1 MEALFLRVVWISLTC
16 SAVLV
21 PLLVGKGWLRH
32 HVRAKALY
40 VVWLILALRLV
51 IPVDLS
57 LPEPAV
63 TVEAP
68 SYQVALPARTPSA
81 NLPAGAQ
88 IEEPSAVA
96 GQTAPEAAS
105 AVRTIPVTAL
115 LSALWLFGVLAA
127 ALVQGGGY
135 LLARRRLLRDARPDL
150 EAEAQAGQTAASLG
164 LKRAVPVRR
173 SRQVRTPMVLG
184 LLRPVLLLPEGQA
197 VDEVVLCH
205 ELTHLKR
212 LDLAYKAL
220 LVAACWLH
228 WFNPLVWWMSRAAS
242 ENLELCCD
250 DDVAAGR
257 DAAFRRKYGEL
268 LLSTAEEKPGP
279 TLSSR
284 FGGSKQAMRDRLAN
298 LFVKKK
304 RGRLLAC
311 TAVAVL
317 ILVGGL
323 VACEGRP
330 AMTDQE
336 AVDALNESLSWDL
349 DTQAVILSFTIPEGE
364 RDWSI
369 RLDGEAGLGD
379 ADAIRTFNE
388 TDWVPGES
396 YSFRLPIE
404 VLLGGQLTLNVSL
417 GDGAGGFSAGLAS
430 GALALISSQEVVE
443 VLQNIFVYDGAE
455 FSFTLPK
462 VDWAW
467 NIQISGRADTQ
478 ELGGISLHYL
488 DGTDWTPGETY
499 SFELSS
505 LAAQDVTE
513 LTMHIFLGTQ
523 EWEIDLLPYLPYVNS
538 EYGFTLTLPQSWRG
552 QVEIREDDPNMQNVT
567 CAASFYMRDAG
578 DQDYAGWLAGVY
590 RCTSQEWEETEAAG
604 NPYGLPVLAET
615 GGYVFYAAG
624 PTDLPVDESIPGALE
639 RYEEFYAQVPDL
651 LDSFSLINAEA
662 YAAAQSWL
670 EEQVADG
677 MPGIADYPCLEGRVE
692 SLYYEGAYGDYEV
705 YSFVYSLRTDRP
717 DLVEEDVLTDVD
729 SQGWVSRPYYV
740 ATGGYPY
747 LLMENG
753 DIAAVYYSNS
763 VPSIPGF
770 WYTCSAIPQEER
782 YQLAAIAAFAQTD
795 ALEQLYLG
803 NPDWD
808 QERTFTREELEAAG
822 YQAETLPQNP
832 WRRVVIDPWITQEEY
847 LRNTFQSRFSAS
859 LTQRRLDAM
868 FSGPDAPYLFYEE
881 DLYFRDD
888 VPCGPEIESYSV
900 DWDSFSVTRTIDQ
913 PDLQGFEFTLSGT
926 RTQGSGLENDTWTF
940 LLQVDEPTVPQ
951 YFMSFQTWF
960 DET

>member
-16 SAVLV
+16 SVVLV

-88 IEEPSAVA
+88 TEEPSAET

-284 FGGSKQAMRDRLAN
+284 FGGSKQAMRDRLTN

-311 TAVAVL
+311 SALAVL

-330 AMTDQE
+330 AMTDWE

-349 DTQAVILSFTIPEGE
+349 DAQAVILSFTIPEGE

-443 VLQNIFVYDGAE
+443 VLQNSFVYDGAE

-462 VDWAW
+462 GDWAW

-499 SFELSS
+499 SFEWSS

-513 LTMHIFLGTQ
+513 LTMHIFQGTQ

-604 NPYGLPVLAET
+604 NPYALPVLAET

-859 LTQRRLDAM
+859 LTQRRLDTM

-926 RTQGSGLENDTWTF
+926 RTQSSGLENDTWTF

>member
-1 MEALFLRVVWISLTC
+1 MEALFLRVGWISLTC
-16 SAVLV
+16 SAVLI
-21 PLLVGKGWLRH
+21 PLLVGKGWLRQ
-32 HVRAKALY
+32 HVRARALY

-68 SYQVALPARTPSA
+68 SYQVSLPARAPSA
-81 NLPAGAQ
+81 NLPTALPT
-88 IEEPSAVA
+88 EESAAEA
-96 GQTAPEAAS
+96 GQTAPAAAS

-115 LSALWLFGVLAA
+115 LSALWLFGALAA

-150 EAEAQAGQTAASLG
+150 EAEEQAGQTAAGLG

-173 SRQVRTPMVLG
+173 SGQVRTPMVLG
-184 LLRPVLLLPEGQA
+184 LIRPVLLLPEGQA

-284 FGGSKQAMRDRLAN
+284 FGGSKQAMRDRLTN

-330 AMTDQE
+330 AMTDWE

-349 DTQAVILSFTIPEGE
+349 DAQAVILSFTIPEGE

-443 VLQNIFVYDGAE
+443 VLQNSFVYDGAE

-499 SFELSS
+499 SFELT
-505 LAAQDVTE
+505 AEQMQDITE
-513 LTMHIFLGTQ
+513 LHMWVFLDSH
-523 EWEIDLLPYLPYVNS
+523 EWDLDLLAFLRQANSTYVNR
-538 EYGFTLTLPQSWRG
+538 EYGFTLTLPDGWAD

-578 DQDYAGWLAGVY
+578 DWDGAGWLVGVY

-604 NPYGLPVLAET
+604 NPYGLPLLADT
-615 GGYVFYAAG
+615 GSYVFYAG
-624 PTDLPVDESIPGALE
+624 CPTDVRYDENDPAEKE
-639 RYEEFYAQVPDL
+639 RYDALDAGIPEL
-651 LDSFSLINAEA
+651 LDSFSLINGGA
-662 YAAAQSWL
+662 YATAQTRL
-670 EEQVADG
+670 EEQEAVETFQENSPYVNQEYGFTLTLPDGWADQ
-677 MPGIADYPCLEGRVE
+677 VE
-692 SLYYEGAYGDYEV
+692 IRENDPNTQNGTCMVSFYMQDAGNWEGAGLLA
-705 YSFVYSLRTDRP
+705 SISQCTP
-717 DLVEEDVLTDVD
+717 EEWA
-729 SQGWVSRPYYV
+729 QNQ
-740 ATGGYPY
+740 
-747 LLMENG
+747 ENG
-753 DIAAVYYSNS
+753 NPAAWEFLADLGQKILYAE
-763 VPSIPGF
+763 PSTDLPVDPAIPG
-770 WYTCSAIPQEER
+770 ALER
-782 YQLAAIAAFAQTD
+782 YTQLSAQISKL
-795 ALEQLYLG
+795 LES
-803 NPDWD
+803 
-808 QERTFTREELEAAG
+808 F
-822 YQAETLPQNP
+822 TLP
-832 WRRVVIDPWITQEEY
+832 
-847 LRNTFQSRFSAS
+847 A
-859 LTQRRLDAM
+859 
-868 FSGPDAPYLFYEE
+868 
-881 DLYFRDD
+881 
-888 VPCGPEIESYSV
+888 
-900 DWDSFSVTRTIDQ
+900 
-913 PDLQGFEFTLSGT
+913 
-926 RTQGSGLENDTWTF
+926 
-940 LLQVDEPTVPQ
+940 
-951 YFMSFQTWF
+951 
-960 DET
+960 

>member
-21 PLLVGKGWLRH
+21 PLLIGKGWLRQ

-51 IPVDLS
+51 VPVDLS

-88 IEEPSAVA
+88 IEEPSAET

-184 LLRPVLLLPEGQA
+184 LIRPVLLLPEGQA

-284 FGGSKQAMRDRLAN
+284 FGGSKQAMRDRLTN

-311 TAVAVL
+311 AALAVL
-317 ILVGGL
+317 ALVGGL

-336 AVDALNESLSWDL
+336 AAEALNESVDFSLN
-349 DTQAVILSFTIPEGE
+349 AEGMNLSFTLPEGE
-364 RDWSI
+364 RDWDI
-369 RLDGEAGLGD
+369 RLSQNVSSENPDV
-379 ADAIRTFNE
+379 IQSFNE
-388 TDWVPGES
+388 TQWTPGES
-396 YSFRLPIE
+396 YSFFLPRDI
-404 VLLGGQLTLNVSL
+404 LLEYPLSLDVSL
-417 GDGAGGFSAGLAS
+417 NEGAEGFSMGLS
-430 GALALISSQEVVE
+430 FGTMTLIEPQTALEQLRSS
-443 VLQNIFVYDGAE
+443 ITYDGE
-455 FSFTLPK
+455 RVNFTIPEG
-462 VDWAW
+462 DQEW

-488 DGTDWTPGETY
+488 DGTNWTPGETY

-513 LTMHIFLGTQ
+513 LTMHIFQGTQ

-567 CAASFYMRDAG
+567 CATSFYMRDAG
-578 DQDYAGWLAGVY
+578 DWYGAGFLLCIN
-590 RCTSQEWEETEAAG
+590 RCTSQEWAEIEAAG
-604 NPYGLPVLAET
+604 NPYGLPLLADT
-615 GGYVFYAAG
+615 GRYAFYAG
-624 PTDLPVDESIPGALE
+624 RPTDVRYDENDPAEKE
-639 RYEEFYAQVPDL
+639 RYDALDAGIPEL
-651 LDSFSLINAEA
+651 LDSFSLINGGA
-662 YAAAQSWL
+662 YAAAQTWL
-670 EEQVADG
+670 EEQEAVETFQENSPYVNQEYGFTLTLPDGWADQ
-677 MPGIADYPCLEGRVE
+677 VE
-692 SLYYEGAYGDYEV
+692 IRENDPNTQNGTCTVSFYMQDAGNWEGAGLLA
-705 YSFVYSLRTDRP
+705 SISQCTP
-717 DLVEEDVLTDVD
+717 EEWA
-729 SQGWVSRPYYV
+729 QNQ
-740 ATGGYPY
+740 
-747 LLMENG
+747 ENG
-753 DIAAVYYSNS
+753 NPAAWEFLADLGQKILYAE
-763 VPSIPGF
+763 PSTDLPVDPAIPG
-770 WYTCSAIPQEER
+770 ALER
-782 YQLAAIAAFAQTD
+782 YTQLSAQISKL
-795 ALEQLYLG
+795 LES
-803 NPDWD
+803 
-808 QERTFTREELEAAG
+808 F
-822 YQAETLPQNP
+822 TLP
-832 WRRVVIDPWITQEEY
+832 
-847 LRNTFQSRFSAS
+847 A
-859 LTQRRLDAM
+859 
-868 FSGPDAPYLFYEE
+868 
-881 DLYFRDD
+881 
-888 VPCGPEIESYSV
+888 
-900 DWDSFSVTRTIDQ
+900 
-913 PDLQGFEFTLSGT
+913 
-926 RTQGSGLENDTWTF
+926 
-940 LLQVDEPTVPQ
+940 
-951 YFMSFQTWF
+951 
-960 DET
+960 

>member
-21 PLLVGKGWLRH
+21 PLLVGKGWLRR

-68 SYQVALPARTPSA
+68 SYQVSLPARAPSA

-88 IEEPSAVA
+88 IEEPSAVV

-228 WFNPLVWWMSRAAS
+228 WFNPLVWWMSRSAS

-284 FGGSKQAMRDRLAN
+284 FGGSKQAMRDRLTN

-317 ILVGGL
+317 VLVGGL

-330 AMTDQE
+330 AMTDWE

-349 DTQAVILSFTIPEGE
+349 DAQAVILSFTIPEGE

-443 VLQNIFVYDGAE
+443 VLQNSFVYDGAE

-499 SFELSS
+499 SFELT
-505 LAAQDVTE
+505 AEQMQDITE
-513 LTMHIFLGTQ
+513 LHMWVFLDSH
-523 EWEIDLLPYLPYVNS
+523 EWDLDLLAFLRQANSTYVNR
-538 EYGFTLTLPQSWRG
+538 EYGFTLTLPDGWAD

-578 DQDYAGWLAGVY
+578 DWDGAGWLVGVY

-604 NPYGLPVLAET
+604 NPYGLPLLADT
-615 GGYVFYAAG
+615 GSYVFYAG
-624 PTDLPVDESIPGALE
+624 CPTDVRYDENDPAEKE
-639 RYEEFYAQVPDL
+639 RYDALDAGIPEL
-651 LDSFSLINAEA
+651 LDSFSLINGGA
-662 YAAAQSWL
+662 YAAAQTRQEEQEAVETFQENSPYVNQEYGFTLTLPDGWADQVEIRENDPNTQNGTCMVSFYMQDAGNWEGAGLLASISQCTL
-670 EEQVADG
+670 EEWAQN
-677 MPGIADYPCLEGRVE
+677 
-692 SLYYEGAYGDYEV
+692 
-705 YSFVYSLRTDRP
+705 
-717 DLVEEDVLTDVD
+717 
-729 SQGWVSRPYYV
+729 Q
-740 ATGGYPY
+740 
-747 LLMENG
+747 ENG
-753 DIAAVYYSNS
+753 NPAAWEFLADLGQKILYAE
-763 VPSIPGF
+763 PSTDLPVDPAIPG
-770 WYTCSAIPQEER
+770 ALER
-782 YQLAAIAAFAQTD
+782 YTQLSAQISKL
-795 ALEQLYLG
+795 LES
-803 NPDWD
+803 
-808 QERTFTREELEAAG
+808 F
-822 YQAETLPQNP
+822 TLP
-832 WRRVVIDPWITQEEY
+832 
-847 LRNTFQSRFSAS
+847 A
-859 LTQRRLDAM
+859 
-868 FSGPDAPYLFYEE
+868 
-881 DLYFRDD
+881 
-888 VPCGPEIESYSV
+888 
-900 DWDSFSVTRTIDQ
+900 
-913 PDLQGFEFTLSGT
+913 
-926 RTQGSGLENDTWTF
+926 
-940 LLQVDEPTVPQ
+940 
-951 YFMSFQTWF
+951 
-960 DET
+960 

>member
-21 PLLVGKGWLRH
+21 PLLVGKGWLRQ

-88 IEEPSAVA
+88 IEEPSAVV

-284 FGGSKQAMRDRLAN
+284 FGGSKQAMKDRLTN

-311 TAVAVL
+311 AAVAVL

-330 AMTDQE
+330 AMTDWE

-349 DTQAVILSFTIPEGE
+349 DAQAVILSFTIPEGE

-443 VLQNIFVYDGAE
+443 VLQNSFVYDGAE

-462 VDWAW
+462 GDWAW

-505 LAAQDVTE
+505 LTAQDVTQ
-513 LTMHIFLGTQ
+513 LTMHIFQGTQ

-578 DQDYAGWLAGVY
+578 DWDGAGFLLCIN
-590 RCTSQEWEETEAAG
+590 RCTSQEWAEIEAAG
-604 NPYGLPVLAET
+604 NPYGLPLLADT
-615 GGYVFYAAG
+615 GTYVFYAAF
-624 PTDLPVDESIPGALE
+624 PTDVRCDENDPSEKE
-639 RYEEFYAQVPDL
+639 RYDNLEAGIPNL
-651 LDSFSLINAEA
+651 LDSFSLINGGA
-662 YAAAQSWL
+662 YATAQTRL
-670 EEQVADG
+670 EEQEAVETFQENSPYVNQEYGFTLTLPDGWADQ
-677 MPGIADYPCLEGRVE
+677 VE
-692 SLYYEGAYGDYEV
+692 IRENDPNTQNGTCMVSFYMQDAGNWKGAGLLA
-705 YSFVYSLRTDRP
+705 SISQCTP
-717 DLVEEDVLTDVD
+717 EEWA
-729 SQGWVSRPYYV
+729 QNQ
-740 ATGGYPY
+740 
-747 LLMENG
+747 ENG
-753 DIAAVYYSNS
+753 NPAAWEFLADLGQKILYAE
-763 VPSIPGF
+763 PSTDLPVDPAIPG
-770 WYTCSAIPQEER
+770 ALER
-782 YQLAAIAAFAQTD
+782 YTQLSAQISKL
-795 ALEQLYLG
+795 LES
-803 NPDWD
+803 
-808 QERTFTREELEAAG
+808 F
-822 YQAETLPQNP
+822 TLP
-832 WRRVVIDPWITQEEY
+832 
-847 LRNTFQSRFSAS
+847 A
-859 LTQRRLDAM
+859 
-868 FSGPDAPYLFYEE
+868 
-881 DLYFRDD
+881 
-888 VPCGPEIESYSV
+888 
-900 DWDSFSVTRTIDQ
+900 
-913 PDLQGFEFTLSGT
+913 
-926 RTQGSGLENDTWTF
+926 
-940 LLQVDEPTVPQ
+940 
-951 YFMSFQTWF
+951 
-960 DET
+960 

>member
-1 MEALFLRVVWISLTC
+1 MEELFLRVVWVSLTC

-21 PLLVGKGWLRH
+21 PLLVGKGWLRR

-88 IEEPSAVA
+88 IEEPSAVV

-115 LSALWLFGVLAA
+115 LAALWLFGMLAA

-173 SRQVRTPMVLG
+173 SRQISTPMVLG

-197 VDEVVLCH
+197 VNEVVLCH

-284 FGGSKQAMRDRLAN
+284 FGGSKQAMKDRLTN

-330 AMTDQE
+330 AMTDME
-336 AVDALNESLSWDL
+336 AVNALLESVSYDG
-349 DTQAVILSFTIPEGE
+349 QELSFTIPEGE
-364 RDWSI
+364 RDWNLFLTQNEDDRTI
-369 RLDGEAGLGD
+369 A
-379 ADAIRTFNE
+379 ADVIQGFND
-388 TDWVPGES
+388 TVWKPGET
-396 YSFRLPIE
+396 YSFQLPVE
-404 VLLGGQLTLNVSL
+404 HFLRDGLTLNVSL
-417 GDGAGGFSAGLAS
+417 GKDGS
-430 GALALISSQEVVE
+430 GITAAKAFGAIVPSITQEAVDALENSIS
-443 VLQNIFVYDGAE
+443 YDGQQV
-455 FSFTLPK
+455 SFTIPEENH
-462 VDWAW
+462 VW

-499 SFELSS
+499 SFEWSS

-513 LTMHIFLGTQ
+513 LTMHIFQEDQ
-523 EWEIDLLPYLPYVNS
+523 EWEIDLIPYLPYVNS

-578 DQDYAGWLAGVY
+578 DWDGAGWLVGVY

-604 NPYGLPVLAET
+604 NPYGLPLLADT
-615 GGYVFYAAG
+615 GSYVFYAG
-624 PTDLPVDESIPGALE
+624 CPTDVRYDENDPAEKE
-639 RYEEFYAQVPDL
+639 RYDALDAGIPEL
-651 LDSFSLINAEA
+651 LDSFSLINGGA
-662 YAAAQSWL
+662 YATAQTWL
-670 EEQVADG
+670 EEQEAVETFQENSPYVNQEYGFTLTLPDGWADQ
-677 MPGIADYPCLEGRVE
+677 VE
-692 SLYYEGAYGDYEV
+692 IRENDPNTQNGTCMVSFYMQDAGNWEGAGLLA
-705 YSFVYSLRTDRP
+705 SISQCTP
-717 DLVEEDVLTDVD
+717 EEWA
-729 SQGWVSRPYYV
+729 QNQ
-740 ATGGYPY
+740 
-747 LLMENG
+747 ENG
-753 DIAAVYYSNS
+753 NPAAWEFLADLGQKILYAE
-763 VPSIPGF
+763 PSTNLPVDPAIPG
-770 WYTCSAIPQEER
+770 ALER
-782 YQLAAIAAFAQTD
+782 YTQLSAQISKL
-795 ALEQLYLG
+795 LES
-803 NPDWD
+803 
-808 QERTFTREELEAAG
+808 F
-822 YQAETLPQNP
+822 TLP
-832 WRRVVIDPWITQEEY
+832 
-847 LRNTFQSRFSAS
+847 A
-859 LTQRRLDAM
+859 
-868 FSGPDAPYLFYEE
+868 
-881 DLYFRDD
+881 
-888 VPCGPEIESYSV
+888 
-900 DWDSFSVTRTIDQ
+900 
-913 PDLQGFEFTLSGT
+913 
-926 RTQGSGLENDTWTF
+926 
-940 LLQVDEPTVPQ
+940 
-951 YFMSFQTWF
+951 
-960 DET
+960 

>member
-16 SAVLV
+16 SVVLV

-88 IEEPSAVA
+88 IEEPSAET

-184 LLRPVLLLPEGQA
+184 LIRPVLLLPEGQA

-330 AMTDQE
+330 AMTDWE

-349 DTQAVILSFTIPEGE
+349 DAQAVILSFTIPEGE

-369 RLDGEAGLGD
+369 RLDGEAGLGN

-443 VLQNIFVYDGAE
+443 VLQNSFVYDGAE

-462 VDWAW
+462 GDWAW

-499 SFELSS
+499 SFEWSS

-513 LTMHIFLGTQ
+513 LTMHIFQGTQ

-578 DQDYAGWLAGVY
+578 DWDGAGFLLCIN
-590 RCTSQEWEETEAAG
+590 RCTSQEWAEIEAAG
-604 NPYGLPVLAET
+604 NPYGLPLLADT
-615 GGYVFYAAG
+615 GRYAFYAG
-624 PTDLPVDESIPGALE
+624 RPTDVRYNENDPSEKE
-639 RYEEFYAQVPDL
+639 RYDALDAGIPEL
-651 LDSFSLINAEA
+651 LDSFSLINGGA
-662 YAAAQSWL
+662 YATAQTRL
-670 EEQVADG
+670 EEQEAVETFQENSPYVNQEYGFTLTLPDGWADQ
-677 MPGIADYPCLEGRVE
+677 VE
-692 SLYYEGAYGDYEV
+692 IRENDPNTQNGTCIVSFYMQDAGNWEGAGLLA
-705 YSFVYSLRTDRP
+705 SISQCTP
-717 DLVEEDVLTDVD
+717 EEWA
-729 SQGWVSRPYYV
+729 QNQ
-740 ATGGYPY
+740 
-747 LLMENG
+747 ENG
-753 DIAAVYYSNS
+753 NPAAREFLADLGQKILYAE
-763 VPSIPGF
+763 PSTDLPVDPAIPG
-770 WYTCSAIPQEER
+770 ALER
-782 YQLAAIAAFAQTD
+782 YTQLSAQISKL
-795 ALEQLYLG
+795 LES
-803 NPDWD
+803 
-808 QERTFTREELEAAG
+808 F
-822 YQAETLPQNP
+822 TLP
-832 WRRVVIDPWITQEEY
+832 
-847 LRNTFQSRFSAS
+847 A
-859 LTQRRLDAM
+859 
-868 FSGPDAPYLFYEE
+868 
-881 DLYFRDD
+881 
-888 VPCGPEIESYSV
+888 
-900 DWDSFSVTRTIDQ
+900 
-913 PDLQGFEFTLSGT
+913 
-926 RTQGSGLENDTWTF
+926 
-940 LLQVDEPTVPQ
+940 
-951 YFMSFQTWF
+951 
-960 DET
+960 

>member
-135 LLARRRLLRDARPDL
+135 LLARQRLLRDARPDL

-284 FGGSKQAMRDRLAN
+284 FGGSKQAMKDRLTN

-311 TAVAVL
+311 AALAVL
-317 ILVGGL
+317 ALVGGL

-330 AMTDQE
+330 AMTDME
-336 AVDALNESLSWDL
+336 ALEALEESLSYDGER
-349 DTQAVILSFTIPEGE
+349 VSFTIPEGDRE
-364 RDWSI
+364 WNI
-369 RLDGEAGLGD
+369 HIAGR
-379 ADAIRTFNE
+379 A
-388 TDWVPGES
+388 
-396 YSFRLPIE
+396 E
-404 VLLGGQLTLNVSL
+404 VEWLGGM
-417 GDGAGGFSAGLAS
+417 
-430 GALALISSQEVVE
+430 
-443 VLQNIFVYDGAE
+443 
-455 FSFTLPK
+455 
-462 VDWAW
+462 
-467 NIQISGRADTQ
+467 
-478 ELGGISLHYL
+478 SLHFL

-505 LAAQDVTE
+505 LAAQDVTQ
-513 LTMHIFLGTQ
+513 LTMHIFQGTQ

-538 EYGFTLTLPQSWRG
+538 EHGFTLTLPQSWRG
-552 QVEIREDDPNMQNVT
+552 QVDIVDTREDETDRTVVE
-567 CAASFYMRDAG
+567 FYMRNAFSG
-578 DQDYAGWLAGVY
+578 RVEGAGWLVGIY
-590 RCTSQEWEETEAAG
+590 RCSFETWQA
-604 NPYGLPVLAET
+604 LVLAEYPHNEQRIAT
-615 GGYVFYAAG
+615 IGEYVFYASG
-624 PTDLPVDESIPGALE
+624 PTDVQYDENNPAEVE
-639 RYEEFYAQVPDL
+639 RYRSLEAEIPEL
-651 LDSFSLINAEA
+651 LDSFALLDGGA
-662 YAAAQSWL
+662 YAAAQTWL
-670 EEQVADG
+670 EEQVAAGPPEDTQGYDYVDG
-677 MPGIADYPCLEGRVE
+677 RIESLEYVTSFEGYDIYRLDYRFLVDYPENVVLAGGMSLNEEGWLRDYPMVAYLILHNGTFASVSYTE
-692 SLYYEGAYGDYEV
+692 LGPQDARFWYERGD
-705 YSFVYSLRTDRP
+705 LP
-717 DLVEEDVLTDVD
+717 EDVRWEAAAWTAYLQAYDVERLYW
-729 SQGWVSRPYYV
+729 GRPRW
-740 ATGGYPY
+740 
-747 LLMENG
+747 N
-753 DIAAVYYSNS
+753 
-763 VPSIPGF
+763 
-770 WYTCSAIPQEER
+770 EER
-782 YQLAAIAAFAQTD
+782 SISQAELETVGYQVQ
-795 ALEQLYLG
+795 G
-803 NPDWD
+803 NPPDTWRKVDWTED
-808 QERTFTREELEAAG
+808 RAAS
-822 YQAETLPQNP
+822 YNMI
-832 WRRVVIDPWITQEEY
+832 WSV
-847 LRNTFQSRFSAS
+847 FSS
-859 LTQRRLDAM
+859 YFSDDLTQRRVDGMLT
-868 FSGPDAPYLFYEE
+868 GPNAPYLCY
-881 DLYFRDD
+881 DGALYFRND
-888 VPCGPEIESYSV
+888 VPCGPGVREVYL
-900 DWDSFSVTRTIDQ
+900 DWDSYTVTRVIDQ
-913 PDLQGFEFTLSGT
+913 PDFEGIEFTLSGSRDEDGAWEDGT
-926 RTQGSGLENDTWTF
+926 WSFRFGRDDPGGLLRF
-940 LLQVDEPTVPQ
+940 
-951 YFMSFQTWF
+951 YTWF

>member
-1 MEALFLRVVWISLTC
+1 MEALFLRVIWISLTC

-21 PLLVGKGWLRH
+21 PLLVGKGWLRQ

-88 IEEPSAVA
+88 IEEPSAVV

-150 EAEAQAGQTAASLG
+150 EAEAEAGQTAASLG

-284 FGGSKQAMRDRLAN
+284 FGGSKQAMRDRLTN

-317 ILVGGL
+317 VLVGGL

-330 AMTDQE
+330 AMTDWE
-336 AVDALNESLSWDL
+336 AVDALDESLSWDL
-349 DTQAVILSFTIPEGE
+349 DAQAVILSFTIPEGE

-443 VLQNIFVYDGAE
+443 VLQNSFVYDGAE

-499 SFELSS
+499 SFELT
-505 LAAQDVTE
+505 AEQMQDITE
-513 LTMHIFLGTQ
+513 LHMWVFLDSH
-523 EWEIDLLPYLPYVNS
+523 EWDLDLLTFLRQANSTYVNR
-538 EYGFTLTLPQSWRG
+538 EYGFTLTLPDGWAD

-578 DQDYAGWLAGVY
+578 DWDGAGWLVGVY

-604 NPYGLPVLAET
+604 NPYGLPLLADT
-615 GGYVFYAAG
+615 GSYVFYAG
-624 PTDLPVDESIPGALE
+624 CPTDVRYDENDPAEKERYDALE
-639 RYEEFYAQVPDL
+639 AGIPEL
-651 LDSFSLINAEA
+651 LDSFSLINGGA
-662 YAAAQSWL
+662 YATAQTRL
-670 EEQVADG
+670 EEQEAVETFQENSPYVNQEYGFTLTLPDGWADQ
-677 MPGIADYPCLEGRVE
+677 VE
-692 SLYYEGAYGDYEV
+692 IRENDPNTQNGTCMVSFYMQDAGNWEGAGLLA
-705 YSFVYSLRTDRP
+705 SISQCTP
-717 DLVEEDVLTDVD
+717 EEWA
-729 SQGWVSRPYYV
+729 QNQ
-740 ATGGYPY
+740 
-747 LLMENG
+747 ENG
-753 DIAAVYYSNS
+753 NPAAWEFLADLGQKILYAE
-763 VPSIPGF
+763 PSTDLPVDPAIPGVLEC
-770 WYTCSAIPQEER
+770 YTQLSAQISK
-782 YQLAAIAAFAQTD
+782 L
-795 ALEQLYLG
+795 LES
-803 NPDWD
+803 
-808 QERTFTREELEAAG
+808 F
-822 YQAETLPQNP
+822 TLP
-832 WRRVVIDPWITQEEY
+832 
-847 LRNTFQSRFSAS
+847 A
-859 LTQRRLDAM
+859 
-868 FSGPDAPYLFYEE
+868 
-881 DLYFRDD
+881 
-888 VPCGPEIESYSV
+888 
-900 DWDSFSVTRTIDQ
+900 
-913 PDLQGFEFTLSGT
+913 
-926 RTQGSGLENDTWTF
+926 
-940 LLQVDEPTVPQ
+940 
-951 YFMSFQTWF
+951 
-960 DET
+960 

>member
-51 IPVDLS
+51 VPVDLS

-88 IEEPSAVA
+88 TEEPSAET

-115 LSALWLFGVLAA
+115 LSTLWLFGVLAA

-135 LLARRRLLRDARPDL
+135 LLARRRLLRDAWPDL
-150 EAEAQAGQTAASLG
+150 EAEEQAGQTAASLG
-164 LKRAVPVRR
+164 LKRTVPVRR

-184 LLRPVLLLPEGQA
+184 LLRPVLLLPEGQE

-284 FGGSKQAMRDRLAN
+284 FGGSKQAMKDRLTN

-311 TAVAVL
+311 AAVAVL

-336 AVDALNESLSWDL
+336 ALETLENSLSYDGER
-349 DTQAVILSFTIPEGE
+349 VSFTIPEGDRE
-364 RDWSI
+364 
-369 RLDGEAGLGD
+369 
-379 ADAIRTFNE
+379 
-388 TDWVPGES
+388 
-396 YSFRLPIE
+396 
-404 VLLGGQLTLNVSL
+404 
-417 GDGAGGFSAGLAS
+417 
-430 GALALISSQEVVE
+430 
-443 VLQNIFVYDGAE
+443 
-455 FSFTLPK
+455 
-462 VDWAW
+462 W
-467 NIQISGRADTQ
+467 NIHIAGRADTE

-488 DGTDWTPGETY
+488 EGIDFVPGETY
-499 SFELSS
+499 SFELS
-505 LAAQDVTE
+505 AAQAREITA
-513 LTMHIFLGTQ
+513 LTIEITLGSGTVGG
-523 EWEIDLLPYLPYVNS
+523 ISITPLLREPVSYVNE
-538 EYGFTLTLPQSWRG
+538 EYGFTLTLPDGWADQVEIREGESDRDVVSFYMRDAFSGRVEGVGWLISINRRTSEDWQSLVTAGYPHAEQRIATVGEYVLYTIGPTGVEYDENNPAEVERYRNLAAGIPELLDSFALIDGGSDAAVRNWSEDLKAVETFQKSISFDRQGLSFTIPEGNSEEWKINFTIQDSAGEPPAADVIQDLNETNWMPGETYHFPLEDVVGLTMNVSMGDGAAGFSRG
-552 QVEIREDDPNMQNVT
+552 MSARNLAPENPTYVNQEYGFSLILPDGWADQVEIREDDPNMQNVT

-578 DQDYAGWLAGVY
+578 DWYGAGFLLCIN
-590 RCTSQEWEETEAAG
+590 RCTSQEWAEIEAAG
-604 NPYGLPVLAET
+604 NPYGLPLLADT
-615 GGYVFYAAG
+615 GRYAFYAG
-624 PTDLPVDESIPGALE
+624 RPTDVRYDENDPSEKE
-639 RYEEFYAQVPDL
+639 RYDALDAGIPEL
-651 LDSFSLINAEA
+651 LDSFSLINGGA
-662 YAAAQSWL
+662 YATAQTWL
-670 EEQVADG
+670 EEQEAVKTFQ
-677 MPGIADYPCLEGRVE
+677 EN
-692 SLYYEGAYGDYEV
+692 SLYMNQEYGFSLAMPNGWAGQVEIRENDPNMQNVTHIVSFYMQNAGDWKGAGLLA
-705 YSFVYSLRTDRP
+705 SISQCTP
-717 DLVEEDVLTDVD
+717 EEWA
-729 SQGWVSRPYYV
+729 QNH
-740 ATGGYPY
+740 
-747 LLMENG
+747 ENG
-753 DIAAVYYSNS
+753 NPAAREFLADLGQKILYAE
-763 VPSIPGF
+763 PSTDLPVDPAIPG
-770 WYTCSAIPQEER
+770 ALDR
-782 YQLAAIAAFAQTD
+782 YAQLSAQTSTL
-795 ALEQLYLG
+795 LES
-803 NPDWD
+803 
-808 QERTFTREELEAAG
+808 F
-822 YQAETLPQNP
+822 TLP
-832 WRRVVIDPWITQEEY
+832 
-847 LRNTFQSRFSAS
+847 A
-859 LTQRRLDAM
+859 
-868 FSGPDAPYLFYEE
+868 
-881 DLYFRDD
+881 
-888 VPCGPEIESYSV
+888 
-900 DWDSFSVTRTIDQ
+900 
-913 PDLQGFEFTLSGT
+913 
-926 RTQGSGLENDTWTF
+926 
-940 LLQVDEPTVPQ
+940 
-951 YFMSFQTWF
+951 
-960 DET
+960 

>member
-21 PLLVGKGWLRH
+21 PLLVGKGWLRQ

-88 IEEPSAVA
+88 IEEPSAVI
-96 GQTAPEAAS
+96 GQTAPAAAS

-164 LKRAVPVRR
+164 LKRAVPVCR
-173 SRQVRTPMVLG
+173 SGQVRTPMVLG
-184 LLRPVLLLPEGQA
+184 LLRPVLLLPEGRA

-250 DDVAAGR
+250 NDVAAGR

-284 FGGSKQAMRDRLAN
+284 FGGSKQAMRDRLTN

-330 AMTDQE
+330 AMTDWE

-349 DTQAVILSFTIPEGE
+349 DAQAVILSFTIPEGE

-443 VLQNIFVYDGAE
+443 VLQNSFVYDGAE

-462 VDWAW
+462 GDWAW

-505 LAAQDVTE
+505 LTAQDVTQ
-513 LTMHIFLGTQ
+513 LTMHIFQGTQ

-604 NPYGLPVLAET
+604 NPYGLPLLADT
-615 GGYVFYAAG
+615 GSYVFYAG
-624 PTDLPVDESIPGALE
+624 CPTDVRYDENDPAEKE
-639 RYEEFYAQVPDL
+639 RYDALDAGIPEL
-651 LDSFSLINAEA
+651 LDSFSLINGGA
-662 YAAAQSWL
+662 YATAQTRL
-670 EEQVADG
+670 EEQEAVETFQETSPYVNQEYGFTLTLPDGWADQ
-677 MPGIADYPCLEGRVE
+677 VE
-692 SLYYEGAYGDYEV
+692 IRENDPNTQNGTCMVSFYMQDAGNWEGAGLLAGI
-705 YSFVYSLRTDRP
+705 SQCTP
-717 DLVEEDVLTDVD
+717 EEWA
-729 SQGWVSRPYYV
+729 QNQ
-740 ATGGYPY
+740 
-747 LLMENG
+747 ENG
-753 DIAAVYYSNS
+753 NPAAWEFLADLGQKILYAE
-763 VPSIPGF
+763 PSTDLPVDPAIPG
-770 WYTCSAIPQEER
+770 ALER
-782 YQLAAIAAFAQTD
+782 YTQLSAQISKL
-795 ALEQLYLG
+795 LES
-803 NPDWD
+803 
-808 QERTFTREELEAAG
+808 F
-822 YQAETLPQNP
+822 TLP
-832 WRRVVIDPWITQEEY
+832 
-847 LRNTFQSRFSAS
+847 A
-859 LTQRRLDAM
+859 
-868 FSGPDAPYLFYEE
+868 
-881 DLYFRDD
+881 
-888 VPCGPEIESYSV
+888 
-900 DWDSFSVTRTIDQ
+900 
-913 PDLQGFEFTLSGT
+913 
-926 RTQGSGLENDTWTF
+926 
-940 LLQVDEPTVPQ
+940 
-951 YFMSFQTWF
+951 
-960 DET
+960 

>member
-21 PLLVGKGWLRH
+21 PLLVGKGWLRR

-68 SYQVALPARTPSA
+68 SYQVSLPARAPSA

-88 IEEPSAVA
+88 IEEPSAVV

-184 LLRPVLLLPEGQA
+184 LIRPVLLLPEGQA

-284 FGGSKQAMRDRLAN
+284 FGGSKQAMKDRLTN

-323 VACEGRP
+323 VACEGQP
-330 AMTDQE
+330 AMTDME
-336 AVDALNESLSWDL
+336 ALEALEESLSYDGER
-349 DTQAVILSFTIPEGE
+349 VSFTIPEGDRE
-364 RDWSI
+364 
-369 RLDGEAGLGD
+369 
-379 ADAIRTFNE
+379 
-388 TDWVPGES
+388 
-396 YSFRLPIE
+396 
-404 VLLGGQLTLNVSL
+404 
-417 GDGAGGFSAGLAS
+417 
-430 GALALISSQEVVE
+430 
-443 VLQNIFVYDGAE
+443 
-455 FSFTLPK
+455 
-462 VDWAW
+462 W
-467 NIQISGRADTQ
+467 NIHIAGRADTE

-488 DGTDWTPGETY
+488 EGIDFVPGETY
-499 SFELSS
+499 SFELS
-505 LAAQDVTE
+505 AAQAREITA
-513 LTMHIFLGTQ
+513 LTIEITLGSGTVGG
-523 EWEIDLLPYLPYVNS
+523 ISITPLLRKPVSYVNE
-538 EYGFTLTLPQSWRG
+538 EYGFTLTLPDGWADQVEIREGESDRDVVSFYMRDALSGRLDGAGWLISINRRTLEDWQSLVTAGYPHAEQRIAAVGEYVLYTIGPTGVEYDENNPAEVERYQSLAEGIPELLDSFALIDSESDAAVRNWSEDLEAVETFQKSISFDRQG
-552 QVEIREDDPNMQNVT
+552 LSFTIPEGNSEEWKINFTIQDSAGEPPAADVIQDLNETNWMPGKTYHFPLEDVVGLTMNVSMGDGAAGFSRVMSARNLAPENPTYVNQEYGFSLILPDGWADQVEIREDDPNMQNVT

-578 DQDYAGWLAGVY
+578 DWYGAGFLLCIN
-590 RCTSQEWEETEAAG
+590 RCTSQEWAEIEAAG
-604 NPYGLPVLAET
+604 NPYGLPLLADT
-615 GGYVFYAAG
+615 GIYVFYAAF
-624 PTDLPVDESIPGALE
+624 PTDVRCDENDPSEKE
-639 RYEEFYAQVPDL
+639 RYDNLEAGIPNL
-651 LDSFSLINAEA
+651 LDSFSLINGGA
-662 YAAAQSWL
+662 YATAQTWL
-670 EEQVADG
+670 EEQEAVETFQENSPYVNQEYGFTLTLPDGWADQ
-677 MPGIADYPCLEGRVE
+677 VE
-692 SLYYEGAYGDYEV
+692 IRENDPNTQNGTCMVSFYMQDAGNWEGAGLLA
-705 YSFVYSLRTDRP
+705 SISQCTP
-717 DLVEEDVLTDVD
+717 EEWA
-729 SQGWVSRPYYV
+729 QNQ
-740 ATGGYPY
+740 
-747 LLMENG
+747 ENG
-753 DIAAVYYSNS
+753 NPAAWEFLADLGQKILYAE
-763 VPSIPGF
+763 PSTDLPVDPAIPG
-770 WYTCSAIPQEER
+770 ALER
-782 YQLAAIAAFAQTD
+782 YTQFSAQISKL
-795 ALEQLYLG
+795 LES
-803 NPDWD
+803 
-808 QERTFTREELEAAG
+808 F
-822 YQAETLPQNP
+822 TLP
-832 WRRVVIDPWITQEEY
+832 
-847 LRNTFQSRFSAS
+847 A
-859 LTQRRLDAM
+859 
-868 FSGPDAPYLFYEE
+868 
-881 DLYFRDD
+881 
-888 VPCGPEIESYSV
+888 
-900 DWDSFSVTRTIDQ
+900 
-913 PDLQGFEFTLSGT
+913 
-926 RTQGSGLENDTWTF
+926 
-940 LLQVDEPTVPQ
+940 
-951 YFMSFQTWF
+951 
-960 DET
+960 

>member
-88 IEEPSAVA
+88 IEEPSAVV

-284 FGGSKQAMRDRLAN
+284 FGGSKQAMRDRLTN

-317 ILVGGL
+317 VLVGGL

-330 AMTDQE
+330 AMTDME
-336 AVDALNESLSWDL
+336 ALEALEESLSYDGER
-349 DTQAVILSFTIPEGE
+349 VSFTIPK
-364 RDWSI
+364 
-369 RLDGEAGLGD
+369 GD
-379 ADAIRTFNE
+379 RE
-388 TDWVPGES
+388 
-396 YSFRLPIE
+396 
-404 VLLGGQLTLNVSL
+404 
-417 GDGAGGFSAGLAS
+417 
-430 GALALISSQEVVE
+430 
-443 VLQNIFVYDGAE
+443 
-455 FSFTLPK
+455 
-462 VDWAW
+462 W
-467 NIQISGRADTQ
+467 NIHIAGRADTE

-488 DGTDWTPGETY
+488 EGIDFVPGETY
-499 SFELSS
+499 SFELS
-505 LAAQDVTE
+505 AAQAREITA
-513 LTMHIFLGTQ
+513 LTIDITLGSGAVGGISITP
-523 EWEIDLLPYLPYVNS
+523 LLREPVSYVNE
-538 EYGFTLTLPQSWRG
+538 EYGFTLTLPDGWAD
-552 QVEIREDDPNMQNVT
+552 QVEIREGERGLV
-567 CAASFYMRDAG
+567 SFYMRDAG
-578 DQDYAGWLAGVY
+578 DFEDAGWLAGIFQ
-590 RCTSQEWEETEAAG
+590 CTPEEWAG
-604 NPYGLPVLAET
+604 NEENGNPAAWSFLADLGRVVLYAEP
-615 GGYVFYAAG
+615 A
-624 PTDLPVDESIPGALE
+624 TDLPVAPEIPGALD
-639 RYEEFYAQVPDL
+639 RYASLTAQISEL
-651 LDSFSLINAEA
+651 LDSFTLVGGGA
-662 YAAAQSWL
+662 YAAAQTWL
-670 EEQVADG
+670 EEQVAAGPPEDAQGYDYVDG
-677 MPGIADYPCLEGRVE
+677 RIESLEYVTSFEGYDVYRLDYRFLVDHPENVVLAGGMSLDENGWLRDYPVIAYLMLHNGAFE
-692 SLYYEGAYGDYEV
+692 SVKYMDTGPPDTRFWYEW
-705 YSFVYSLRTDRP
+705 SNLP
-717 DLVEEDVLTDVD
+717 EDVR
-729 SQGWVSRPYYV
+729 W
-740 ATGGYPY
+740 
-747 LLMENG
+747 E
-753 DIAAVYYSNS
+753 AAA
-763 VPSIPGF
+763 
-770 WYTCSAIPQEER
+770 WAA
-782 YQLAAIAAFAQTD
+782 YQQAYAA
-795 ALEQLYLG
+795 EQLYWG
-803 NPDWD
+803 IPRRNG
-808 QERTFTREELEAAG
+808 ERSISREELEAAG
-822 YQAETLPQNP
+822 YQVQG
-832 WRRVVIDPWITQEEY
+832 DPPDTWHKVDWTVDWATSYNMIW
-847 LRNTFQSRFSAS
+847 SVFSDYFS
-859 LTQRRLDAM
+859 DDLTQRRVDGMLT
-868 FSGPDAPYLFYEE
+868 GPNAPYLCY
-881 DLYFRDD
+881 DGALYFRND
-888 VPCGPEIESYSV
+888 VPCGPGVRYDDV
-900 DWDSFSVTRTIDQ
+900 DWDSYTVTRTIDQ
-913 PDLQGFEFTLSGT
+913 PGFEGIEFTLSGSRDEDGAWEDGT
-926 RTQGSGLENDTWTF
+926 WSFRFGRDDPGGLLRF
-940 LLQVDEPTVPQ
+940 
-951 YFMSFQTWF
+951 YTWF

>member
-21 PLLVGKGWLRH
+21 PLLIGKGWLRQ

-96 GQTAPEAAS
+96 GQTVPAAAS

-184 LLRPVLLLPEGQA
+184 LIRPVLLLPEGQA
-197 VDEVVLCH
+197 VDEVVLYH

-284 FGGSKQAMRDRLAN
+284 FGGSKQAMRDRLTN

-336 AVDALNESLSWDL
+336 AVEALNESVDFSLN
-349 DTQAVILSFTIPEGE
+349 AEGINLSFTLPEGE
-364 RDWSI
+364 RDWDI
-369 RLDGEAGLGD
+369 RLSQNVSSEDPD
-379 ADAIRTFNE
+379 VIQSFNE
-388 TDWVPGES
+388 TQWTPGES
-396 YSFRLPIE
+396 YSFFLPRDI
-404 VLLGGQLTLNVSL
+404 LLEFPLSLDVSL
-417 GDGAGGFSAGLAS
+417 NEGAEGFSMGLS
-430 GALALISSQEVVE
+430 FGTMTLIEPQTALEQLRSS
-443 VLQNIFVYDGAE
+443 ITYDGE
-455 FSFTLPK
+455 RVNFTIPEG
-462 VDWAW
+462 DQEW

-505 LAAQDVTE
+505 LDAQDVTE
-513 LTMHIFLGTQ
+513 LTMHIFQGTQ
-523 EWEIDLLPYLPYVNS
+523 EWEIDLIPYLPYVNS

-552 QVEIREDDPNMQNVT
+552 QVEIREDDPNIQTVT
-567 CAASFYMRDAG
+567 FAASFYMRDAG
-578 DQDYAGWLAGVY
+578 DWDGAGFLVCIN
-590 RCTSQEWEETEAAG
+590 RCTSQEWAETEAAG
-604 NPYGLPVLAET
+604 NPYGRPLLADT
-615 GGYVFYAAG
+615 GSYAFFAG
-624 PTDLPVDESIPGALE
+624 CPTDVRYDENDPSEKERYDALE
-639 RYEEFYAQVPDL
+639 AGISEL
-651 LDSFSLINAEA
+651 LDSFSLINGGA
-662 YAAAQSWL
+662 YATAQTWL
-670 EEQVADG
+670 EEQEAVETFQENSPYVNQEYGFTLTLPDGWADQ
-677 MPGIADYPCLEGRVE
+677 VE
-692 SLYYEGAYGDYEV
+692 IRENDPNTQNGTYMVSFYMQDAGNWEGAGLLA
-705 YSFVYSLRTDRP
+705 SISQCAP
-717 DLVEEDVLTDVD
+717 EEWA
-729 SQGWVSRPYYV
+729 QNQ
-740 ATGGYPY
+740 
-747 LLMENG
+747 ENG
-753 DIAAVYYSNS
+753 NPAAWEFLADLGQKILYAE
-763 VPSIPGF
+763 PSTDLPVDPAIPG
-770 WYTCSAIPQEER
+770 ALER
-782 YQLAAIAAFAQTD
+782 YTQLSAQISKL
-795 ALEQLYLG
+795 LES
-803 NPDWD
+803 
-808 QERTFTREELEAAG
+808 F
-822 YQAETLPQNP
+822 TLP
-832 WRRVVIDPWITQEEY
+832 
-847 LRNTFQSRFSAS
+847 A
-859 LTQRRLDAM
+859 
-868 FSGPDAPYLFYEE
+868 
-881 DLYFRDD
+881 
-888 VPCGPEIESYSV
+888 
-900 DWDSFSVTRTIDQ
+900 
-913 PDLQGFEFTLSGT
+913 
-926 RTQGSGLENDTWTF
+926 
-940 LLQVDEPTVPQ
+940 
-951 YFMSFQTWF
+951 
-960 DET
+960 

>member
-1 MEALFLRVVWISLTC
+1 MEALFLRVGWISLTC
-16 SAVLV
+16 SAVLI
-21 PLLVGKGWLRH
+21 PLLVGKGWLRQ
-32 HVRAKALY
+32 HVRARALY

-68 SYQVALPARTPSA
+68 SYQVSLPARAPSA
-81 NLPAGAQ
+81 NLPTALPT
-88 IEEPSAVA
+88 EESAAEA
-96 GQTAPEAAS
+96 GQTAPAAAS

-115 LSALWLFGVLAA
+115 LSALWLFGALAA

-150 EAEAQAGQTAASLG
+150 EAEEQAGQTAAGLG

-173 SRQVRTPMVLG
+173 SGQVRTPMVLG
-184 LLRPVLLLPEGQA
+184 LIRPVLLLPEGQA

-311 TAVAVL
+311 AALAVL
-317 ILVGGL
+317 ALVGGL

-336 AVDALNESLSWDL
+336 AVEALNESVDFSLNAEGINLSFTLPEGERDWDIRLSQNVSSEDPDVIQSFNETQWTPGESYSFFLPRDILLEYPLSL
-349 DTQAVILSFTIPEGE
+349 DVSLNEGAEGFSMGLSFGTVTLIDPQTALEQLRSSIIYDGERVSFTIPEGDRE
-364 RDWSI
+364 WNI
-369 RLDGEAGLGD
+369 HIAGR
-379 ADAIRTFNE
+379 A
-388 TDWVPGES
+388 
-396 YSFRLPIE
+396 E
-404 VLLGGQLTLNVSL
+404 VEWLGGM
-417 GDGAGGFSAGLAS
+417 
-430 GALALISSQEVVE
+430 
-443 VLQNIFVYDGAE
+443 
-455 FSFTLPK
+455 
-462 VDWAW
+462 
-467 NIQISGRADTQ
+467 
-478 ELGGISLHYL
+478 SLHFL

-513 LTMHIFLGTQ
+513 LTMHIFQGTQ

-670 EEQVADG
+670 EEQVAAGPPEYTQGYDYVDG
-677 MPGIADYPCLEGRVE
+677 RIESLEYVTSFEGYDVYRLDYRFLVDHPENVVLAGGMSLDEGGWLRDYPMVAYLMLHNGAFE
-692 SLYYEGAYGDYEV
+692 SVKYTDIGPSEARFWYEWG
-705 YSFVYSLRTDRP
+705 SLP
-717 DLVEEDVLTDVD
+717 EDVRWEAAAWTAYLQAYDVERLYWGTPWRHGERSI
-729 SQGWVSRPYYV
+729 SQG
-740 ATGGYPY
+740 
-747 LLMENG
+747 
-753 DIAAVYYSNS
+753 
-763 VPSIPGF
+763 
-770 WYTCSAIPQEER
+770 
-782 YQLAAIAAFAQTD
+782 
-795 ALEQLYLG
+795 
-803 NPDWD
+803 
-808 QERTFTREELEAAG
+808 ELEAAG
-822 YQAETLPQNP
+822 YQVQGDPPDT
-832 WRRVVIDPWITQEEY
+832 WREVEWMEDLTPSYNAIWSV
-847 LRNTFQSRFSAS
+847 FSFYFS
-859 LTQRRLDAM
+859 DDLTQRRVNGMLA
-868 FSGPDAPYLFYEE
+868 GPNAPYLCY
-881 DLYFRDD
+881 DGALYFRND
-888 VPCGPEIESYSV
+888 VPCGPGVREVYM
-900 DWDSFSVTRTIDQ
+900 DWDSYAVTRVMDQ
-913 PDLQGFEFTLSGT
+913 PDFEGIEFTLSGSRDEDGAWEDGT
-926 RTQGSGLENDTWTF
+926 WSFRFGRDDPGGLLRF
-940 LLQVDEPTVPQ
+940 
-951 YFMSFQTWF
+951 YTWF

>member
-16 SAVLV
+16 SVVLV

-51 IPVDLS
+51 VPVDLS

-88 IEEPSAVA
+88 IEEPSAET
-96 GQTAPEAAS
+96 GQTAPEATS

-268 LLSTAEEKPGP
+268 LLSTAKEKPGP

-284 FGGSKQAMRDRLAN
+284 FGGSKQAMRDRLTN

-317 ILVGGL
+317 VLVGGL

-336 AVDALNESLSWDL
+336 AVEALNESVDFSLN
-349 DTQAVILSFTIPEGE
+349 AEGINLSFTLPEGE
-364 RDWSI
+364 RDWDI
-369 RLDGEAGLGD
+369 RLSQNVSSEDPD
-379 ADAIRTFNE
+379 VIQSFNE
-388 TDWVPGES
+388 TQWTPGES
-396 YSFRLPIE
+396 YSFFLPRDI
-404 VLLGGQLTLNVSL
+404 LLEFPLSLDVSL
-417 GDGAGGFSAGLAS
+417 NEGAEGFSMGLS
-430 GALALISSQEVVE
+430 FGTMTLIEPQTALEQLRSS
-443 VLQNIFVYDGAE
+443 ITYDGE
-455 FSFTLPK
+455 RVNFTIPEG
-462 VDWAW
+462 DQEW

-488 DGTDWTPGETY
+488 DGTNWTPGETY

-513 LTMHIFLGTQ
+513 LTMHIFQGTQ

-567 CAASFYMRDAG
+567 CATSFYMRDAG
-578 DQDYAGWLAGVY
+578 DWYGAGFLLCIN
-590 RCTSQEWEETEAAG
+590 RCTSQEWAEIEAAG
-604 NPYGLPVLAET
+604 NPYGLPLLADT
-615 GGYVFYAAG
+615 GRYAFYAG
-624 PTDLPVDESIPGALE
+624 RPTDVRYDENDPAEKE
-639 RYEEFYAQVPDL
+639 RYDALDAGIPEL
-651 LDSFSLINAEA
+651 LDSFSLINGGA
-662 YAAAQSWL
+662 YAAAQTWL
-670 EEQVADG
+670 EEQEAVETFQENSPYVNQEYGFTLTLPDGWADQ
-677 MPGIADYPCLEGRVE
+677 VE
-692 SLYYEGAYGDYEV
+692 IRENDPNTQNGTCTVSFYMQDAGNWEGAGLLA
-705 YSFVYSLRTDRP
+705 SISQCTP
-717 DLVEEDVLTDVD
+717 EEWA
-729 SQGWVSRPYYV
+729 QNQ
-740 ATGGYPY
+740 
-747 LLMENG
+747 ENG
-753 DIAAVYYSNS
+753 NPAAWEFLADLGQKILYAE
-763 VPSIPGF
+763 PSTDLPVDPAIPG
-770 WYTCSAIPQEER
+770 ALER
-782 YQLAAIAAFAQTD
+782 YTQLSAQISKL
-795 ALEQLYLG
+795 LES
-803 NPDWD
+803 
-808 QERTFTREELEAAG
+808 F
-822 YQAETLPQNP
+822 TLP
-832 WRRVVIDPWITQEEY
+832 
-847 LRNTFQSRFSAS
+847 A
-859 LTQRRLDAM
+859 
-868 FSGPDAPYLFYEE
+868 
-881 DLYFRDD
+881 
-888 VPCGPEIESYSV
+888 
-900 DWDSFSVTRTIDQ
+900 
-913 PDLQGFEFTLSGT
+913 
-926 RTQGSGLENDTWTF
+926 
-940 LLQVDEPTVPQ
+940 
-951 YFMSFQTWF
+951 
-960 DET
+960 

>member
-21 PLLVGKGWLRH
+21 PLLVGKGWLRQ

-68 SYQVALPARTPSA
+68 SYQVSLPARAPSA
-81 NLPAGAQ
+81 NLPTALPT
-88 IEEPSAVA
+88 EESAAEA

-228 WFNPLVWWMSRAAS
+228 WFNPLVWWMSQAAS

-311 TAVAVL
+311 AALAVL
-317 ILVGGL
+317 ALVGGL

-330 AMTDQE
+330 AMTDME
-336 AVDALNESLSWDL
+336 AVNALLESVSYDG
-349 DTQAVILSFTIPEGE
+349 QELSFTIPEGE
-364 RDWSI
+364 RDWN
-369 RLDGEAGLGD
+369 LFLTQNEDD
-379 ADAIRTFNE
+379 RTIAAYVIQGFND
-388 TDWVPGES
+388 TVWKPGET
-396 YSFRLPIE
+396 YSFQLPVE
-404 VLLGGQLTLNVSL
+404 HFLRDGLTLNVSL
-417 GDGAGGFSAGLAS
+417 GKDGS
-430 GALALISSQEVVE
+430 GITAAKAFGAIVPPITQEAVDALENSIS
-443 VLQNIFVYDGAE
+443 YDGQQV
-455 FSFTLPK
+455 SFTIPEENH
-462 VDWAW
+462 VW

-499 SFELSS
+499 SFEWSS

-513 LTMHIFLGTQ
+513 LTMHIFQEDQ
-523 EWEIDLLPYLPYVNS
+523 EWEIDLIPYLPYVNS
-538 EYGFTLTLPQSWRG
+538 EYGFTLTLPQDWRG
-552 QVEIREDDPNMQNVT
+552 QVDIVDTREDETDRTVV
-567 CAASFYMRDAG
+567 AFYMRDAFSG
-578 DQDYAGWLAGVY
+578 RLDGAGWLVGIY
-590 RCTSQEWEETEAAG
+590 RCSFETWQG
-604 NPYGLPVLAET
+604 ITMAEYPHNEQRIAT
-615 GGYVFYAAG
+615 IGEYVFYASG
-624 PTDLPVDESIPGALE
+624 PSDVQYDLENPAEVE
-639 RYEEFYAQVPDL
+639 RYRNLEAEIPEL
-651 LDSFSLINAEA
+651 LDSFSMINGGA
-662 YAAAQSWL
+662 YAAAQTWL
-670 EEQVADG
+670 EEQVAAGPPEDAQGYDYVDG
-677 MPGIADYPCLEGRVE
+677 RIESLEYVTSFEGYDVYRLDYRFLVDHPENVVLAGGMSLDEAGWLRDYPMVAYLILHNGEFASVSYTELGPQDARFW
-692 SLYYEGAYGDYEV
+692 YERGD
-705 YSFVYSLRTDRP
+705 LP
-717 DLVEEDVLTDVD
+717 EDVRWEAAAWTAYLQAYAVERLYWGTPWWHGERSI
-729 SQGWVSRPYYV
+729 SQG
-740 ATGGYPY
+740 
-747 LLMENG
+747 
-753 DIAAVYYSNS
+753 
-763 VPSIPGF
+763 
-770 WYTCSAIPQEER
+770 
-782 YQLAAIAAFAQTD
+782 
-795 ALEQLYLG
+795 
-803 NPDWD
+803 
-808 QERTFTREELEAAG
+808 ELEATG
-822 YQAETLPQNP
+822 YQVRGDPPDT
-832 WRRVVIDPWITQEEY
+832 WREVEWTEDLTPSYNAIWSV
-847 LRNTFQSRFSAS
+847 FSFYFS
-859 LTQRRLDAM
+859 DDLTQRRVNGMLA
-868 FSGPDAPYLFYEE
+868 GPNAPYLCY
-881 DLYFRDD
+881 DGALYFRND
-888 VPCGPEIESYSV
+888 VPCGPGVREVYM
-900 DWDSFSVTRTIDQ
+900 DWDSYAVTRVIDQ
-913 PDLQGFEFTLSGT
+913 PDFEGIEFTLSGS
-926 RTQGSGLENDTWTF
+926 RDKDGAWEDGTW
-940 LLQVDEPTVPQ
+940 
-951 YFMSFQTWF
+951 SFRFGREDPSDSLRFYTWF

>member
-21 PLLVGKGWLRH
+21 PLLVGKGWLRQ

-88 IEEPSAVA
+88 IEEPSAVV

-105 AVRTIPVTAL
+105 AVQTIPVTAL

-135 LLARRRLLRDARPDL
+135 LLARRRLLKDARPDL

-184 LLRPVLLLPEGQA
+184 LLRPVLLLPEGQE

-284 FGGSKQAMRDRLAN
+284 FGGSKQAMKDRLTN

-311 TAVAVL
+311 AAVAVL

-336 AVDALNESLSWDL
+336 AAEALNESVDFSLNAEGINLSFTLPEGERDWDIRLSQNVSSEDPDVIQSFNETQWTPGESYSFFLPRDILLEYPLSL
-349 DTQAVILSFTIPEGE
+349 DVSLNEGAEGFSMGLSFGTMTLSESQTDQERLRSSITYDGERVSFTIPEGDRE
-364 RDWSI
+364 WNI
-369 RLDGEAGLGD
+369 HIAGR
-379 ADAIRTFNE
+379 A
-388 TDWVPGES
+388 
-396 YSFRLPIE
+396 E
-404 VLLGGQLTLNVSL
+404 VEWLGGM
-417 GDGAGGFSAGLAS
+417 
-430 GALALISSQEVVE
+430 
-443 VLQNIFVYDGAE
+443 
-455 FSFTLPK
+455 
-462 VDWAW
+462 
-467 NIQISGRADTQ
+467 
-478 ELGGISLHYL
+478 SLHFL

-513 LTMHIFLGTQ
+513 LTMHIFQGTQ

-578 DQDYAGWLAGVY
+578 DWYGAGFLLCIN
-590 RCTSQEWEETEAAG
+590 RCTSQEWAEIEAAG
-604 NPYGLPVLAET
+604 NPYGLPLLADT
-615 GGYVFYAAG
+615 GRYAFYAG
-624 PTDLPVDESIPGALE
+624 RPTDVRYNENDPSEKE
-639 RYEEFYAQVPDL
+639 RYDALDAGIPEL
-651 LDSFSLINAEA
+651 LDSFSLINGGA
-662 YAAAQSWL
+662 YATAQTRL
-670 EEQVADG
+670 EEQEAVETFQENSPYVNQEYGFTLTLPDGWADQ
-677 MPGIADYPCLEGRVE
+677 VE
-692 SLYYEGAYGDYEV
+692 IRENDPNTQNGTCMVSFYMQDAGDWKGAGLLA
-705 YSFVYSLRTDRP
+705 SISQCTP
-717 DLVEEDVLTDVD
+717 EEWA
-729 SQGWVSRPYYV
+729 QNQ
-740 ATGGYPY
+740 
-747 LLMENG
+747 ENG
-753 DIAAVYYSNS
+753 NPAAREFLADLGQKILYAE
-763 VPSIPGF
+763 PSTDLPVDPAIPG
-770 WYTCSAIPQEER
+770 ALER
-782 YQLAAIAAFAQTD
+782 YTQLSAQISKL
-795 ALEQLYLG
+795 LES
-803 NPDWD
+803 
-808 QERTFTREELEAAG
+808 F
-822 YQAETLPQNP
+822 TLP
-832 WRRVVIDPWITQEEY
+832 
-847 LRNTFQSRFSAS
+847 A
-859 LTQRRLDAM
+859 
-868 FSGPDAPYLFYEE
+868 
-881 DLYFRDD
+881 
-888 VPCGPEIESYSV
+888 
-900 DWDSFSVTRTIDQ
+900 
-913 PDLQGFEFTLSGT
+913 
-926 RTQGSGLENDTWTF
+926 
-940 LLQVDEPTVPQ
+940 
-951 YFMSFQTWF
+951 
-960 DET
+960 

>member
-51 IPVDLS
+51 VPVDLS

-68 SYQVALPARTPSA
+68 SYQVSLPARAPSA

-88 IEEPSAVA
+88 IEEPSAVV

-164 LKRAVPVRR
+164 LKRAVPIRR
-173 SRQVRTPMVLG
+173 SRQISTPMVLG

-284 FGGSKQAMRDRLAN
+284 FGGSKQAMRDRLTN

-330 AMTDQE
+330 AMTDME
-336 AVDALNESLSWDL
+336 AVNALLESVSYDG
-349 DTQAVILSFTIPEGE
+349 QELSFTIPEGE
-364 RDWSI
+364 RDWN
-369 RLDGEAGLGD
+369 LFLTQNEDD
-379 ADAIRTFNE
+379 RTIAAYVIQGFND
-388 TDWVPGES
+388 TVWKPGET
-396 YSFRLPIE
+396 YSFQLPVE
-404 VLLGGQLTLNVSL
+404 HFLRDGLTLNVSL
-417 GDGAGGFSAGLAS
+417 GKDGS
-430 GALALISSQEVVE
+430 GITAAKAFGAIVPSITQEAVDALENSIS
-443 VLQNIFVYDGAE
+443 YDGQQV
-455 FSFTLPK
+455 SFTIPEENH
-462 VDWAW
+462 VW

-499 SFELSS
+499 SFEWSS

-513 LTMHIFLGTQ
+513 LTMHIFQEDQ
-523 EWEIDLLPYLPYVNS
+523 EWEIDLIPYLPYVNS

-578 DQDYAGWLAGVY
+578 DWDGAGWLVGVY

-604 NPYGLPVLAET
+604 NPYGLPLLADT
-615 GGYVFYAAG
+615 GSYVFYAG
-624 PTDLPVDESIPGALE
+624 CPTDVRYDENDPAEKERYDALE
-639 RYEEFYAQVPDL
+639 AGIPEL
-651 LDSFSLINAEA
+651 LDSFSLINGGA
-662 YAAAQSWL
+662 YATAQTRL
-670 EEQVADG
+670 EEQEAVETFQENSPYVNQEYGFTLTLPDGWADQ
-677 MPGIADYPCLEGRVE
+677 VE
-692 SLYYEGAYGDYEV
+692 IRENDPNTQNGTCIVSFYMQDAGNWEGAGLLA
-705 YSFVYSLRTDRP
+705 SISQCTP
-717 DLVEEDVLTDVD
+717 EEWA
-729 SQGWVSRPYYV
+729 QNQ
-740 ATGGYPY
+740 
-747 LLMENG
+747 ENG
-753 DIAAVYYSNS
+753 NPAAWEFLADLGQKILYAE
-763 VPSIPGF
+763 PSTDLPVDPAIPG
-770 WYTCSAIPQEER
+770 ALER
-782 YQLAAIAAFAQTD
+782 YTQLSAQISKL
-795 ALEQLYLG
+795 LES
-803 NPDWD
+803 
-808 QERTFTREELEAAG
+808 F
-822 YQAETLPQNP
+822 TLP
-832 WRRVVIDPWITQEEY
+832 
-847 LRNTFQSRFSAS
+847 A
-859 LTQRRLDAM
+859 
-868 FSGPDAPYLFYEE
+868 
-881 DLYFRDD
+881 
-888 VPCGPEIESYSV
+888 
-900 DWDSFSVTRTIDQ
+900 
-913 PDLQGFEFTLSGT
+913 
-926 RTQGSGLENDTWTF
+926 
-940 LLQVDEPTVPQ
+940 
-951 YFMSFQTWF
+951 
-960 DET
+960 

>member
-51 IPVDLS
+51 ILVDLS

-68 SYQVALPARTPSA
+68 SYQVALPARAPSA

-88 IEEPSAVA
+88 TEEPSAET

-150 EAEAQAGQTAASLG
+150 EAEAEAGQTAASLG

-284 FGGSKQAMRDRLAN
+284 FGGSKQAMKDRLTN

-336 AVDALNESLSWDL
+336 ALEALEESLSYDGER
-349 DTQAVILSFTIPEGE
+349 VSFTIPEGDRE
-364 RDWSI
+364 WNI
-369 RLDGEAGLGD
+369 HIAGR
-379 ADAIRTFNE
+379 A
-388 TDWVPGES
+388 
-396 YSFRLPIE
+396 E
-404 VLLGGQLTLNVSL
+404 VEWLGGM
-417 GDGAGGFSAGLAS
+417 
-430 GALALISSQEVVE
+430 
-443 VLQNIFVYDGAE
+443 
-455 FSFTLPK
+455 
-462 VDWAW
+462 
-467 NIQISGRADTQ
+467 
-478 ELGGISLHYL
+478 SLHFL

-505 LAAQDVTE
+505 LAAQDVTQ
-513 LTMHIFLGTQ
+513 LTMHIFQGTQ

-604 NPYGLPVLAET
+604 NPYALPVLAET

-847 LRNTFQSRFSAS
+847 LWNTFQSRFSAS
-859 LTQRRLDAM
+859 LTQRRLDTM

-926 RTQGSGLENDTWTF
+926 RAQGGGQENDTWTF

>member
-16 SAVLV
+16 SVVLV
-21 PLLVGKGWLRH
+21 PLLVGKGWLRQ

-173 SRQVRTPMVLG
+173 SGQVRTPMVLG

-284 FGGSKQAMRDRLAN
+284 FGGSKQAMKDRLTN

-311 TAVAVL
+311 AAVAVL

-330 AMTDQE
+330 AMTDME
-336 AVDALNESLSWDL
+336 ALEALEESLSYDGER
-349 DTQAVILSFTIPEGE
+349 VSFTIPEGDRE
-364 RDWSI
+364 
-369 RLDGEAGLGD
+369 
-379 ADAIRTFNE
+379 
-388 TDWVPGES
+388 
-396 YSFRLPIE
+396 
-404 VLLGGQLTLNVSL
+404 
-417 GDGAGGFSAGLAS
+417 
-430 GALALISSQEVVE
+430 
-443 VLQNIFVYDGAE
+443 
-455 FSFTLPK
+455 
-462 VDWAW
+462 W
-467 NIQISGRADTQ
+467 NIHIAGRADTE

-488 DGTDWTPGETY
+488 EGIDFVPGETY
-499 SFELSS
+499 SFELS
-505 LAAQDVTE
+505 AAQAREITA
-513 LTMHIFLGTQ
+513 LTIEITLGSGTVGG
-523 EWEIDLLPYLPYVNS
+523 ISITPLLREPVSYVNE
-538 EYGFTLTLPQSWRG
+538 EYGFTLTLPDGWADQVEIREGESDRDVVSFYMRDAFSGRVEGVGWLISINRRTSEDWQSLVTAGYPHAEQRIATVGEYVLYTIGPTGVEYDENNPAEVERYRNLAAGIPELLDSFALIDGGSDAAVRNWSEDLKAVETFQKSISFDRQGLSFTIPEGNSEEWKINFTIQDSAGEPPAADVIQDLNETNWMPGETYHFPLEDVVGLTMNVSMGDGAAGFSRG
-552 QVEIREDDPNMQNVT
+552 MSARNLAPENPTYVNQGYGFSLILPDGWADQVEIREDDPNMQNVT

-578 DQDYAGWLAGVY
+578 DWYGAGFLLCIN
-590 RCTSQEWEETEAAG
+590 RCTSQEWAEIEAAG
-604 NPYGLPVLAET
+604 NPYGLPLLADT
-615 GGYVFYAAG
+615 GRYAFYAG
-624 PTDLPVDESIPGALE
+624 RPTDVRYDENDPSEKE
-639 RYEEFYAQVPDL
+639 RYDALDAGIPEL
-651 LDSFSLINAEA
+651 LDSFSLINGGA
-662 YAAAQSWL
+662 YATAQTWL
-670 EEQVADG
+670 EEQEAVKTFQ
-677 MPGIADYPCLEGRVE
+677 EN
-692 SLYYEGAYGDYEV
+692 SLYMNQEYGFSLAMPNGWAGQVEIRENDPNMQNVTHIVSFYMQNAGDWKGAGLLA
-705 YSFVYSLRTDRP
+705 SISQCTP
-717 DLVEEDVLTDVD
+717 EEWA
-729 SQGWVSRPYYV
+729 QNH
-740 ATGGYPY
+740 
-747 LLMENG
+747 ENG
-753 DIAAVYYSNS
+753 NPAAREFLADLGQKILYAE
-763 VPSIPGF
+763 PSTDLPVDPAIPG
-770 WYTCSAIPQEER
+770 ALER
-782 YQLAAIAAFAQTD
+782 YTQLSAQISKL
-795 ALEQLYLG
+795 LES
-803 NPDWD
+803 
-808 QERTFTREELEAAG
+808 F
-822 YQAETLPQNP
+822 TLP
-832 WRRVVIDPWITQEEY
+832 
-847 LRNTFQSRFSAS
+847 A
-859 LTQRRLDAM
+859 
-868 FSGPDAPYLFYEE
+868 
-881 DLYFRDD
+881 
-888 VPCGPEIESYSV
+888 
-900 DWDSFSVTRTIDQ
+900 
-913 PDLQGFEFTLSGT
+913 
-926 RTQGSGLENDTWTF
+926 
-940 LLQVDEPTVPQ
+940 
-951 YFMSFQTWF
+951 
-960 DET
+960 

>member
-1 MEALFLRVVWISLTC
+1 MV
-16 SAVLV
+16 
-21 PLLVGKGWLRH
+21 
-32 HVRAKALY
+32 
-40 VVWLILALRLV
+40 
-51 IPVDLS
+51 
-57 LPEPAV
+57 
-63 TVEAP
+63 
-68 SYQVALPARTPSA
+68 
-81 NLPAGAQ
+81 
-88 IEEPSAVA
+88 

-284 FGGSKQAMRDRLAN
+284 FGGSKQAMRDRLTN

-336 AVDALNESLSWDL
+336 AVEALNESVDFSLN
-349 DTQAVILSFTIPEGE
+349 AEGINLSFTLPEGE
-364 RDWSI
+364 RDWDI
-369 RLDGEAGLGD
+369 RLSQNVSSENPDV
-379 ADAIRTFNE
+379 IQSFNE
-388 TDWVPGES
+388 TQWTPGES
-396 YSFRLPIE
+396 YSFFLPRDI
-404 VLLGGQLTLNVSL
+404 LLEFPLSLDVSL
-417 GDGAGGFSAGLAS
+417 NEGAEGFSMGLS
-430 GALALISSQEVVE
+430 FGTMTLIEPQTALEQLRSS
-443 VLQNIFVYDGAE
+443 ITYDGE
-455 FSFTLPK
+455 RVNFTIPEG
-462 VDWAW
+462 DQEW

-499 SFELSS
+499 SFEWSS

-513 LTMHIFLGTQ
+513 LTMHIFQEDQ
-523 EWEIDLLPYLPYVNS
+523 EWEIDLIPYLPYVNS

-578 DQDYAGWLAGVY
+578 DWDGAGWLVGVY

-604 NPYGLPVLAET
+604 NPYGLPLLADT
-615 GGYVFYAAG
+615 GSYVFYAG
-624 PTDLPVDESIPGALE
+624 CPTDVRYDENDPAEKE
-639 RYEEFYAQVPDL
+639 RYDALDAGIPEL
-651 LDSFSLINAEA
+651 LDSFSLINGGA
-662 YAAAQSWL
+662 YATAQTRL
-670 EEQVADG
+670 EEQEAVETFQENSPYVNQEYGFTLTLPDGWADQ
-677 MPGIADYPCLEGRVE
+677 VE
-692 SLYYEGAYGDYEV
+692 IRENDPNTQNGTCMV
-705 YSFVYSLRTDRP
+705 SFYMQDAGNW
-717 DLVEEDVLTDVD
+717 EEAGLLASI
-729 SQGWVSRPYYV
+729 SQCVPEEWAQNY
-740 ATGGYPY
+740 
-747 LLMENG
+747 ENG
-753 DIAAVYYSNS
+753 NPAAWEFLADLGQKILYAE
-763 VPSIPGF
+763 PSTDLPVDPAIPG
-770 WYTCSAIPQEER
+770 ALER
-782 YQLAAIAAFAQTD
+782 YTQLSAQISKL
-795 ALEQLYLG
+795 LES
-803 NPDWD
+803 
-808 QERTFTREELEAAG
+808 F
-822 YQAETLPQNP
+822 TLP
-832 WRRVVIDPWITQEEY
+832 
-847 LRNTFQSRFSAS
+847 A
-859 LTQRRLDAM
+859 
-868 FSGPDAPYLFYEE
+868 
-881 DLYFRDD
+881 
-888 VPCGPEIESYSV
+888 
-900 DWDSFSVTRTIDQ
+900 
-913 PDLQGFEFTLSGT
+913 
-926 RTQGSGLENDTWTF
+926 
-940 LLQVDEPTVPQ
+940 
-951 YFMSFQTWF
+951 
-960 DET
+960 

>member
-51 IPVDLS
+51 VPVDLS

-88 IEEPSAVA
+88 IEEPSAVV

-184 LLRPVLLLPEGQA
+184 LLRPVLLLPEGQE

-284 FGGSKQAMRDRLAN
+284 FGGSKQAMKDRLTN

-311 TAVAVL
+311 AALTVL
-317 ILVGGL
+317 ALVGGL

-330 AMTDQE
+330 AMTDME
-336 AVDALNESLSWDL
+336 ALEALEESLSYDGER
-349 DTQAVILSFTIPEGE
+349 VSFTIPEGE
-364 RDWSI
+364 R
-369 RLDGEAGLGD
+369 E
-379 ADAIRTFNE
+379 
-388 TDWVPGES
+388 
-396 YSFRLPIE
+396 
-404 VLLGGQLTLNVSL
+404 
-417 GDGAGGFSAGLAS
+417 
-430 GALALISSQEVVE
+430 
-443 VLQNIFVYDGAE
+443 
-455 FSFTLPK
+455 
-462 VDWAW
+462 W
-467 NIQISGRADTQ
+467 NIHIAGRADTE

-488 DGTDWTPGETY
+488 EGIDFVPGETY
-499 SFELSS
+499 SFELS
-505 LAAQDVTE
+505 AAQAREITA
-513 LTMHIFLGTQ
+513 LTIDITLGSGAVGGISITP
-523 EWEIDLLPYLPYVNS
+523 LLREPVSYVNE
-538 EYGFTLTLPQSWRG
+538 EYGFTLTLPDGWAD
-552 QVEIREDDPNMQNVT
+552 QVEIRENDPNTQNGTYMV
-567 CAASFYMRDAG
+567 SFYMQDAG
-578 DQDYAGWLAGVY
+578 NWEGAGLLASI
-590 RCTSQEWEETEAAG
+590 SQCAPEEWAQNQENG
-604 NPYGLPVLAET
+604 NPAAWEFLADL
-615 GGYVFYAAG
+615 GQKILYAE
-624 PTDLPVDESIPGALE
+624 PSTDLPVDPAIPGALE
-639 RYEEFYAQVPDL
+639 RYTQLSAQISKL
-651 LDSFSLINAEA
+651 LESF
-662 YAAAQSWL
+662 
-670 EEQVADG
+670 
-677 MPGIADYPCLEGRVE
+677 
-692 SLYYEGAYGDYEV
+692 
-705 YSFVYSLRTDRP
+705 
-717 DLVEEDVLTDVD
+717 
-729 SQGWVSRPYYV
+729 
-740 ATGGYPY
+740 
-747 LLMENG
+747 
-753 DIAAVYYSNS
+753 
-763 VPSIPGF
+763 
-770 WYTCSAIPQEER
+770 
-782 YQLAAIAAFAQTD
+782 
-795 ALEQLYLG
+795 
-803 NPDWD
+803 
-808 QERTFTREELEAAG
+808 
-822 YQAETLPQNP
+822 TLP
-832 WRRVVIDPWITQEEY
+832 
-847 LRNTFQSRFSAS
+847 A
-859 LTQRRLDAM
+859 
-868 FSGPDAPYLFYEE
+868 
-881 DLYFRDD
+881 
-888 VPCGPEIESYSV
+888 
-900 DWDSFSVTRTIDQ
+900 
-913 PDLQGFEFTLSGT
+913 
-926 RTQGSGLENDTWTF
+926 
-940 LLQVDEPTVPQ
+940 
-951 YFMSFQTWF
+951 
-960 DET
+960 

>member
-1 MEALFLRVVWISLTC
+1 MEELFLRVVWVSLTC

-32 HVRAKALY
+32 HVQAKALY

-51 IPVDLS
+51 VPVDLS

-68 SYQVALPARTPSA
+68 SYQVSLPARAPSA
-81 NLPAGAQ
+81 NLPTGAQ
-88 IEEPSAVA
+88 IEEPSAVV

-173 SRQVRTPMVLG
+173 SGQVRTPMVLG

-284 FGGSKQAMRDRLAN
+284 FGGSKQAMKDRLTN

-330 AMTDQE
+330 AMTDME
-336 AVDALNESLSWDL
+336 ALEALEESLSYDGER
-349 DTQAVILSFTIPEGE
+349 VSFTIPEGDRE
-364 RDWSI
+364 
-369 RLDGEAGLGD
+369 
-379 ADAIRTFNE
+379 
-388 TDWVPGES
+388 
-396 YSFRLPIE
+396 
-404 VLLGGQLTLNVSL
+404 
-417 GDGAGGFSAGLAS
+417 
-430 GALALISSQEVVE
+430 
-443 VLQNIFVYDGAE
+443 
-455 FSFTLPK
+455 
-462 VDWAW
+462 W
-467 NIQISGRADTQ
+467 NIHIAGRADTE

-488 DGTDWTPGETY
+488 EGIDFVPGETY
-499 SFELSS
+499 SFELS
-505 LAAQDVTE
+505 AAQAREITA
-513 LTMHIFLGTQ
+513 LTIDITLGSGAVGGISITP
-523 EWEIDLLPYLPYVNS
+523 LLREPVSYVNE
-538 EYGFTLTLPQSWRG
+538 EYGFTLTLPDGWAD
-552 QVEIREDDPNMQNVT
+552 QVEIRENDPNTQNGT
-567 CAASFYMRDAG
+567 CTVSFYMQDAG
-578 DQDYAGWLAGVY
+578 NWEGAGLLASISQ
-590 RCTSQEWEETEAAG
+590 CTPEEWAQNQENG
-604 NPYGLPVLAET
+604 NPAAWEFLADL
-615 GGYVFYAAG
+615 GQKILYAE
-624 PTDLPVDESIPGALE
+624 PSTDLPVDPAIPGALE
-639 RYEEFYAQVPDL
+639 RYTQLSAQISKL
-651 LDSFSLINAEA
+651 LESF
-662 YAAAQSWL
+662 
-670 EEQVADG
+670 
-677 MPGIADYPCLEGRVE
+677 
-692 SLYYEGAYGDYEV
+692 
-705 YSFVYSLRTDRP
+705 
-717 DLVEEDVLTDVD
+717 
-729 SQGWVSRPYYV
+729 
-740 ATGGYPY
+740 
-747 LLMENG
+747 
-753 DIAAVYYSNS
+753 
-763 VPSIPGF
+763 
-770 WYTCSAIPQEER
+770 
-782 YQLAAIAAFAQTD
+782 
-795 ALEQLYLG
+795 
-803 NPDWD
+803 
-808 QERTFTREELEAAG
+808 
-822 YQAETLPQNP
+822 TLP
-832 WRRVVIDPWITQEEY
+832 
-847 LRNTFQSRFSAS
+847 A
-859 LTQRRLDAM
+859 
-868 FSGPDAPYLFYEE
+868 
-881 DLYFRDD
+881 
-888 VPCGPEIESYSV
+888 
-900 DWDSFSVTRTIDQ
+900 
-913 PDLQGFEFTLSGT
+913 
-926 RTQGSGLENDTWTF
+926 
-940 LLQVDEPTVPQ
+940 
-951 YFMSFQTWF
+951 
-960 DET
+960 

>member
-21 PLLVGKGWLRH
+21 PLLVGKGWLRQ

-88 IEEPSAVA
+88 IEEPSAVV

-173 SRQVRTPMVLG
+173 SGQVRTPMVLG
-184 LLRPVLLLPEGQA
+184 LLRPVLLLPEGQE

-336 AVDALNESLSWDL
+336 AAEALNESVDFSLNAEGINLSFTLPEGERDWDIRL
-349 DTQAVILSFTIPEGE
+349 SQNVSSENPDVIQSFNDTQWTPGESYSFFLPRDILLEFPLSLDVSLNEGAEGFSMGLSFGTVTLIDPQTALEQLRSSIIYDGERVSFTIPEGDRE
-364 RDWSI
+364 
-369 RLDGEAGLGD
+369 
-379 ADAIRTFNE
+379 
-388 TDWVPGES
+388 
-396 YSFRLPIE
+396 
-404 VLLGGQLTLNVSL
+404 
-417 GDGAGGFSAGLAS
+417 
-430 GALALISSQEVVE
+430 
-443 VLQNIFVYDGAE
+443 
-455 FSFTLPK
+455 
-462 VDWAW
+462 W

-499 SFELSS
+499 SFEWSS
-505 LAAQDVTE
+505 LAAQDVTQ
-513 LTMHIFLGTQ
+513 LTMHIFQGTQ

-578 DQDYAGWLAGVY
+578 DWYGAGFLLCIN
-590 RCTSQEWEETEAAG
+590 RCTSQEWAEIEAAG
-604 NPYGLPVLAET
+604 NPYGLPLLADT
-615 GGYVFYAAG
+615 GIYVFYAAF
-624 PTDLPVDESIPGALE
+624 PTDVRCDENDPSEKE
-639 RYEEFYAQVPDL
+639 RYDNLEAGIPNL
-651 LDSFSLINAEA
+651 LDSFSLINGGA
-662 YAAAQSWL
+662 YATAQTRL
-670 EEQVADG
+670 EEQEAVETFQENSPYVNQEYGFTLTLPDGWADQ
-677 MPGIADYPCLEGRVE
+677 VE
-692 SLYYEGAYGDYEV
+692 IRENDPNTQNGTCMVSFYMQDAGNWEGAGFLA
-705 YSFVYSLRTDRP
+705 SISQCTL
-717 DLVEEDVLTDVD
+717 EEWA
-729 SQGWVSRPYYV
+729 QNQ
-740 ATGGYPY
+740 
-747 LLMENG
+747 ENG
-753 DIAAVYYSNS
+753 NPAAWEFLADLGQKILYAE
-763 VPSIPGF
+763 PSTDLPVDPAIPG
-770 WYTCSAIPQEER
+770 ALER
-782 YQLAAIAAFAQTD
+782 YTQLSAQISKL
-795 ALEQLYLG
+795 LES
-803 NPDWD
+803 
-808 QERTFTREELEAAG
+808 F
-822 YQAETLPQNP
+822 TLP
-832 WRRVVIDPWITQEEY
+832 
-847 LRNTFQSRFSAS
+847 A
-859 LTQRRLDAM
+859 
-868 FSGPDAPYLFYEE
+868 
-881 DLYFRDD
+881 
-888 VPCGPEIESYSV
+888 
-900 DWDSFSVTRTIDQ
+900 
-913 PDLQGFEFTLSGT
+913 
-926 RTQGSGLENDTWTF
+926 
-940 LLQVDEPTVPQ
+940 
-951 YFMSFQTWF
+951 
-960 DET
+960 

>member
-88 IEEPSAVA
+88 IEEPSAVV

-150 EAEAQAGQTAASLG
+150 EAEAGQTAASLG

-284 FGGSKQAMRDRLAN
+284 FGGSKQAMRDRLTN

-330 AMTDQE
+330 AMTDME
-336 AVDALNESLSWDL
+336 ALEALEESLSYDGER
-349 DTQAVILSFTIPEGE
+349 VSFTIPEGDRE
-364 RDWSI
+364 
-369 RLDGEAGLGD
+369 
-379 ADAIRTFNE
+379 
-388 TDWVPGES
+388 
-396 YSFRLPIE
+396 
-404 VLLGGQLTLNVSL
+404 
-417 GDGAGGFSAGLAS
+417 
-430 GALALISSQEVVE
+430 
-443 VLQNIFVYDGAE
+443 
-455 FSFTLPK
+455 
-462 VDWAW
+462 W
-467 NIQISGRADTQ
+467 NIHIAGRADTE

-488 DGTDWTPGETY
+488 EGIDFVPGETY
-499 SFELSS
+499 SFELS
-505 LAAQDVTE
+505 AAQAREITA
-513 LTMHIFLGTQ
+513 LTIEITLGSGTVGG
-523 EWEIDLLPYLPYVNS
+523 ISITPLLREPISYVNE
-538 EYGFTLTLPQSWRG
+538 EYGFTLTLPDGWAD
-552 QVEIREDDPNMQNVT
+552 QVEIREGESDRDVV
-567 CAASFYMRDAG
+567 SFYMRDALSG
-578 DQDYAGWLAGVY
+578 RLDGAGWLISINRRTLEDWQSLVTAGY
-590 RCTSQEWEETEAAG
+590 PHAEQRIAAVG
-604 NPYGLPVLAET
+604 EYVLYTIGPTGVEYDENNPAEVERYQSLAE
-615 GGYVFYAAG
+615 G
-624 PTDLPVDESIPGALE
+624 IPE
-639 RYEEFYAQVPDL
+639 L
-651 LDSFSLINAEA
+651 LDSFALI
-662 YAAAQSWL
+662 
-670 EEQVADG
+670 
-677 MPGIADYPCLEGRVE
+677 
-692 SLYYEGAYGDYEV
+692 
-705 YSFVYSLRTDRP
+705 
-717 DLVEEDVLTDVD
+717 D
-729 SQGWVSRPYYV
+729 S
-740 ATGGYPY
+740 
-747 LLMENG
+747 ENG
-753 DIAAVYYSNS
+753 AAVRNWS
-763 VPSIPGF
+763 
-770 WYTCSAIPQEER
+770 E
-782 YQLAAIAAFAQTD
+782 D
-795 ALEQLYLG
+795 
-803 NPDWD
+803 
-808 QERTFTREELEAAG
+808 LEAV
-822 YQAETLPQNP
+822 ETFQKSISFDRQGLSFTIPEGNSEEWKIKDLLTKFPQNSNP
-832 WRRVVIDPWITQEEY
+832 MV
-847 LRNTFQSRFSAS
+847 
-859 LTQRRLDAM
+859 
-868 FSGPDAPYLFYEE
+868 
-881 DLYFRDD
+881 
-888 VPCGPEIESYSV
+888 
-900 DWDSFSVTRTIDQ
+900 
-913 PDLQGFEFTLSGT
+913 
-926 RTQGSGLENDTWTF
+926 
-940 LLQVDEPTVPQ
+940 
-951 YFMSFQTWF
+951 
-960 DET
+960 

>member
-21 PLLVGKGWLRH
+21 PLLVGKGWLRQ

-88 IEEPSAVA
+88 IEEPSAMV

-150 EAEAQAGQTAASLG
+150 EAEAGQTAASLG

-284 FGGSKQAMRDRLAN
+284 FGGSKQAMKDRLTN

-330 AMTDQE
+330 AMTDWE

-349 DTQAVILSFTIPEGE
+349 DAQAVILSFTIPEGE

-430 GALALISSQEVVE
+430 GALTLISSQEVVE
-443 VLQNIFVYDGAE
+443 VLQNSFVYDGAE

-499 SFELSS
+499 SFELT
-505 LAAQDVTE
+505 AEQMQDITE
-513 LTMHIFLGTQ
+513 LHMWVFLDSH
-523 EWEIDLLPYLPYVNS
+523 EWDLDLLAFLRQANSTYVNR
-538 EYGFTLTLPQSWRG
+538 EYGFTLTLPDGWAD

-578 DQDYAGWLAGVY
+578 DWDGAGFLLCIN
-590 RCTSQEWEETEAAG
+590 RCTSQEWAEIEAAG
-604 NPYGLPVLAET
+604 NPYGLPLLADT
-615 GGYVFYAAG
+615 GTYVFYAAF
-624 PTDLPVDESIPGALE
+624 PTDVRCDENDPSEKE
-639 RYEEFYAQVPDL
+639 RYDNLEAGIPNL
-651 LDSFSLINAEA
+651 LDSFSLINGGA
-662 YAAAQSWL
+662 YATAQTRL
-670 EEQVADG
+670 EEQEAVETFQENSPYVNQEYGFTLTLPDGWADQ
-677 MPGIADYPCLEGRVE
+677 VE
-692 SLYYEGAYGDYEV
+692 IRENDPNTQNGTCMVSFYMQDAGNWKGAGLLA
-705 YSFVYSLRTDRP
+705 SISQCTP
-717 DLVEEDVLTDVD
+717 EEWA
-729 SQGWVSRPYYV
+729 QNQ
-740 ATGGYPY
+740 
-747 LLMENG
+747 ENG
-753 DIAAVYYSNS
+753 NPAAWEFLADLGQKILYAE
-763 VPSIPGF
+763 PSTDLPVDPAIPG
-770 WYTCSAIPQEER
+770 ALER
-782 YQLAAIAAFAQTD
+782 YTQLSAQISKL
-795 ALEQLYLG
+795 LES
-803 NPDWD
+803 
-808 QERTFTREELEAAG
+808 F
-822 YQAETLPQNP
+822 TLP
-832 WRRVVIDPWITQEEY
+832 
-847 LRNTFQSRFSAS
+847 A
-859 LTQRRLDAM
+859 
-868 FSGPDAPYLFYEE
+868 
-881 DLYFRDD
+881 
-888 VPCGPEIESYSV
+888 
-900 DWDSFSVTRTIDQ
+900 
-913 PDLQGFEFTLSGT
+913 
-926 RTQGSGLENDTWTF
+926 
-940 LLQVDEPTVPQ
+940 
-951 YFMSFQTWF
+951 
-960 DET
+960 

>member
-21 PLLVGKGWLRH
+21 PLLVGKGWLRR

-68 SYQVALPARTPSA
+68 SYQVSLPARAPSA

-88 IEEPSAVA
+88 IEEPSAVV

-150 EAEAQAGQTAASLG
+150 EAEAGQTAASLG

-330 AMTDQE
+330 AMTDWE

-349 DTQAVILSFTIPEGE
+349 DAQAVILSFTIPEGE

-396 YSFRLPIE
+396 YSFRLPIV

-443 VLQNIFVYDGAE
+443 VLQNSFVYDGAE

-499 SFELSS
+499 SFELT
-505 LAAQDVTE
+505 AEQMQDITE
-513 LTMHIFLGTQ
+513 LHMWVFLDSH
-523 EWEIDLLPYLPYVNS
+523 EWDLDLLAFLRQANSTYVNR
-538 EYGFTLTLPQSWRG
+538 EYGFTLTLPDGWAD

-578 DQDYAGWLAGVY
+578 DWDGAGFLLCIN
-590 RCTSQEWEETEAAG
+590 RCTSQEWAEIEAAG
-604 NPYGLPVLAET
+604 NPYGLPLLADT
-615 GGYVFYAAG
+615 GTYVFYAAF
-624 PTDLPVDESIPGALE
+624 PTDVRCDENDPSEKE
-639 RYEEFYAQVPDL
+639 RYDNLEAGIPNL
-651 LDSFSLINAEA
+651 LDSFSLINGGA
-662 YAAAQSWL
+662 YATAQTRL
-670 EEQVADG
+670 EEQEAVETFQENSPYVNQEYGFTLTLPDGWADQ
-677 MPGIADYPCLEGRVE
+677 VE
-692 SLYYEGAYGDYEV
+692 IRENDPNTQNGTCMVSFYMQDAGNWKGAGLLA
-705 YSFVYSLRTDRP
+705 SISQCTP
-717 DLVEEDVLTDVD
+717 EEWA
-729 SQGWVSRPYYV
+729 QNQ
-740 ATGGYPY
+740 
-747 LLMENG
+747 ENG
-753 DIAAVYYSNS
+753 NPAAWEFLADLGQKILYAE
-763 VPSIPGF
+763 PSTDLPVDPAIPG
-770 WYTCSAIPQEER
+770 ALER
-782 YQLAAIAAFAQTD
+782 YTQFSAQISKL
-795 ALEQLYLG
+795 LES
-803 NPDWD
+803 
-808 QERTFTREELEAAG
+808 F
-822 YQAETLPQNP
+822 TLP
-832 WRRVVIDPWITQEEY
+832 
-847 LRNTFQSRFSAS
+847 A
-859 LTQRRLDAM
+859 
-868 FSGPDAPYLFYEE
+868 
-881 DLYFRDD
+881 
-888 VPCGPEIESYSV
+888 
-900 DWDSFSVTRTIDQ
+900 
-913 PDLQGFEFTLSGT
+913 
-926 RTQGSGLENDTWTF
+926 
-940 LLQVDEPTVPQ
+940 
-951 YFMSFQTWF
+951 
-960 DET
+960 

>member
-21 PLLVGKGWLRH
+21 PLLIGKGWLRQ

-88 IEEPSAVA
+88 IEEPSAET

-184 LLRPVLLLPEGQA
+184 LIRPVLLLPEGQA

-250 DDVAAGR
+250 NDVAAGR

-284 FGGSKQAMRDRLAN
+284 FGGSKQAMRDRLTN

-317 ILVGGL
+317 VLVGGL

-330 AMTDQE
+330 AMTDWE
-336 AVDALNESLSWDL
+336 AVDALNESLNWDL
-349 DTQAVILSFTIPEGE
+349 DAQAVILSFTIPEGE

-443 VLQNIFVYDGAE
+443 VLQNSFVYDGAE

-462 VDWAW
+462 GDWAW

-499 SFELSS
+499 SFELT
-505 LAAQDVTE
+505 AEQMQDITE
-513 LTMHIFLGTQ
+513 LHMWVFLDSH
-523 EWEIDLLPYLPYVNS
+523 EWDLDLLAFLRQANSTYVNR
-538 EYGFTLTLPQSWRG
+538 EYGFTLTLPDGWAD

-578 DQDYAGWLAGVY
+578 DWDGAGWLVGVY

-604 NPYGLPVLAET
+604 NPYGLPLLADT
-615 GGYVFYAAG
+615 GSYVFYAG
-624 PTDLPVDESIPGALE
+624 CPTDVRYDENDPAEKE
-639 RYEEFYAQVPDL
+639 RYDALDAGIPEL
-651 LDSFSLINAEA
+651 LDSFSLINGGA
-662 YAAAQSWL
+662 YATAQTRL
-670 EEQVADG
+670 EEQEAVETFQETSPYVNQEYGFTLTLPDGWADQ
-677 MPGIADYPCLEGRVE
+677 VE
-692 SLYYEGAYGDYEV
+692 IRENDPNTQNGTCMVSFYMQDAGNWKGAGLLA
-705 YSFVYSLRTDRP
+705 SISQCTP
-717 DLVEEDVLTDVD
+717 EEWA
-729 SQGWVSRPYYV
+729 QNQ
-740 ATGGYPY
+740 
-747 LLMENG
+747 ENG
-753 DIAAVYYSNS
+753 NPAAWEFLADLGQKILYAE
-763 VPSIPGF
+763 PSTDLPVDPAIPG
-770 WYTCSAIPQEER
+770 ALER
-782 YQLAAIAAFAQTD
+782 YTQLSAQISKL
-795 ALEQLYLG
+795 LES
-803 NPDWD
+803 
-808 QERTFTREELEAAG
+808 F
-822 YQAETLPQNP
+822 TLP
-832 WRRVVIDPWITQEEY
+832 
-847 LRNTFQSRFSAS
+847 A
-859 LTQRRLDAM
+859 
-868 FSGPDAPYLFYEE
+868 
-881 DLYFRDD
+881 
-888 VPCGPEIESYSV
+888 
-900 DWDSFSVTRTIDQ
+900 
-913 PDLQGFEFTLSGT
+913 
-926 RTQGSGLENDTWTF
+926 
-940 LLQVDEPTVPQ
+940 
-951 YFMSFQTWF
+951 
-960 DET
+960 

>member
-1 MEALFLRVVWISLTC
+1 MEALFLRVAWISLTC

-21 PLLVGKGWLRH
+21 PLLVGKGWLRQ

-88 IEEPSAVA
+88 IEEPSAMV

-150 EAEAQAGQTAASLG
+150 EAEAGQTAASLG

-284 FGGSKQAMRDRLAN
+284 FGGSKQAMKDRLTN

-311 TAVAVL
+311 AALAVL
-317 ILVGGL
+317 ALVGWL

-336 AVDALNESLSWDL
+336 AAEALNESVDFSLNAEGMNLSFTLPEVERDWDIRLSQNVSSENPDVIQSFNETQWTPGESYSFFLPRDILLEFPLSL
-349 DTQAVILSFTIPEGE
+349 DVSLNEGAEGFSMGLSFGTVTLIDPQTALEQLRSSIIYDGERVSFTIPEGDRE
-364 RDWSI
+364 
-369 RLDGEAGLGD
+369 
-379 ADAIRTFNE
+379 
-388 TDWVPGES
+388 
-396 YSFRLPIE
+396 
-404 VLLGGQLTLNVSL
+404 
-417 GDGAGGFSAGLAS
+417 
-430 GALALISSQEVVE
+430 
-443 VLQNIFVYDGAE
+443 
-455 FSFTLPK
+455 
-462 VDWAW
+462 W
-467 NIQISGRADTQ
+467 NIHIAGRADTE

-505 LAAQDVTE
+505 LDAQDVTE
-513 LTMHIFLGTQ
+513 LTMHIFQGTQ

-578 DQDYAGWLAGVY
+578 DWDGAGWLVGVY

-604 NPYGLPVLAET
+604 NPYGLPLLADT
-615 GGYVFYAAG
+615 GSYVFYAG
-624 PTDLPVDESIPGALE
+624 CPTDVRYDENDPAEKE
-639 RYEEFYAQVPDL
+639 RYDALDAGIPEL
-651 LDSFSLINAEA
+651 LDSFSLINGGA
-662 YAAAQSWL
+662 YAAAQTRL
-670 EEQVADG
+670 EEQEA
-677 MPGIADYPCLEGRVE
+677 VE
-692 SLYYEGAYGDYEV
+692 TFQENSPYVNQEYG
-705 YSFVYSLRTDRP
+705 
-717 DLVEEDVLTDVD
+717 
-729 SQGWVSRPYYV
+729 
-740 ATGGYPY
+740 
-747 LLMENG
+747 
-753 DIAAVYYSNS
+753 
-763 VPSIPGF
+763 
-770 WYTCSAIPQEER
+770 
-782 YQLAAIAAFAQTD
+782 
-795 ALEQLYLG
+795 
-803 NPDWD
+803 
-808 QERTFTREELEAAG
+808 FTL
-822 YQAETLPQNP
+822 TLPDGWADQVEIREDDPNTQNGTCM
-832 WRRVVIDPWITQEEY
+832 VSFYMQ
-847 LRNTFQSRFSAS
+847 
-859 LTQRRLDAM
+859 DA
-868 FSGPDAPYLFYEE
+868 G
-881 DLYFRDD
+881 
-888 VPCGPEIESYSV
+888 
-900 DWDSFSVTRTIDQ
+900 
-913 PDLQGFEFTLSGT
+913 
-926 RTQGSGLENDTWTF
+926 N
-940 LLQVDEPTVPQ
+940 
-951 YFMSFQTWF
+951 
-960 DET
+960 